1 MEYNTFDDIIKVLKS
16 DNNEQSQQ
24 AQAKPQEQ
32 SQTIVADNEQK
43 WFDNNEE
50 KSQDN
55 EQANQSGVNATN
67 SENAESTNAV
77 QPVVNDGQQD
87 LYGALNDRQSFAQYV
102 GDNAKRI
109 TMYDDAE
116 NNPYSQYTDEELE
129 KDSNMVRFLAS
140 TAQPGTPARNRVDRY
155 IEEVN
160 KRNNTKQLAPAT
172 KNEDDY
178 YLYNPSSADEE
189 ENEFLNLN
197 DEQLQKQAEETKK
210 SLDAMSADSKD
221 YADTYKRFE
230 KILYAIDMR
239 DYSNKNNEPM
249 KRYNQQVNAYNDAIA
264 NQRAKQNSE
273 ANTAAKGLQNWLNSH
288 DVSNDI
294 NAEAYASTSW
304 RNGAIDTAN
313 MSEQE
318 AIVQAWKYVN
328 GDTATADKINYVRG
342 VMSNLESRKK
352 GDKNAQTLVAKML
365 NEQQDT
371 LQEYRKIRGS
381 EKTASGKNKY
391 IDDAEKQAL
400 LTFKQNAEAEEK
412 ANEAQAQSE
421 YDASFGNVSYFDDGN
436 EFARMK
442 YASQVLTG
450 VDYAKLAVNAWE
462 SIPENKRN
470 AMILTIAEDRGDLT
484 EQGINKVADEVSS
497 KFMQDCFNA
506 IKADIPDAMVGTIQN
521 ALSNSI
527 VGTLTQGVLR
537 SMNPNAGE
545 VTYQSLIAEKQA
557 DWASKNTFGMISST
571 ALQMVLDAPVF
582 NVLGKGANIATKT
595 MAKPILNRAVAGRW
609 ILPKQFTNSIYNTF
623 SMTKSGQLALGVTQG
638 AFLGAMFSPM
648 QLATQSFATGQTFGI
663 GDYLSNSATGALH
676 FGAMGVTPFISN
688 GMSKWWGNKFSGTG
702 KVSTI
707 FNSVGQVAIHDLIS
721 PGINATLV
729 TAIENLGD
737 IYSKGISPDLISEWA
752 RTYGEF
758 LGFHIGGKVTHI
770 TRGNL
775 VKNLRAMYGHQT
787 QLSRS
792 VFTDTE
798 LKALRGSDA
807 IKEIQRI
814 IRENEQ
820 LDDATMNKIAG
831 QHKLIIEDASI
842 PEAVKMKLFAAIGN
856 SAIATPT
863 IADCRIEKDGKNS
876 IVSIYTAD
884 GKLFSQERYKS
895 EKAAQNEKKRIDGYI
910 KVNNINMLEGAYNQ
924 VWYSAINSDAIESM
938 ARETGN
944 DANTIVERLDTIT
957 RKKQNGERL
966 SEDDN
971 AFVKSFGEFFKDAQ
985 KRNENAETDRILN
998 ASDVKDAFKKLGR
1011 DVDAILSKMPW
1022 QWSEAEAEVIDRYTR
1037 RMQSDVDRFNSEI
1050 KSNNEKQEI
1059 ANELDGISEQSYN
1072 TTDSESMNA
1081 LAIELNIATA
1091 EAEKE
1096 FGGATLQEIFDN
1108 PVEAI
1113 QRINNSKDYTDGQ
1126 KAKLNELCRLQV
1138 RMNAMVRRV
1147 NDDINNELEQSR
1159 QAIEQLTNKQTDE
1172 VIEVELTPKAGVKEG
1187 TKVYVIN
1194 GQLSTYGEGVVDYDK
1209 SDKSIAIYIEGE
1221 GKKMVSQSQIVRV
1234 ISRQSVDEALN
1245 AQAQEIVSRHS
1256 AEADAK
1262 FNATIPAQVGYK
1274 FPVLLGGE
1282 ERELEIVEQRDK
1294 NGNPIQAKEGNVF
1307 VNDNGNVVEM
1317 PIDALTNMANEL
1329 KARRIA
1335 EERAKRYPAQEVK
1348 EAEKTDTAVKESEP
1362 EPKEQEPSPKE
1373 MEIEHKEN
1381 APEKK
1386 EEAPKPE
1393 PKEQESKP
1401 EPKVNEP
1408 EEKEEISS
1416 QKYERGEVV
1425 LNIDGEDKIGYING
1439 KKGELYEY
1447 YVQGEDNFRY
1457 ATEKELDSIVKEYT
1471 PDKREDV
1478 LDKDIIDSLEQLAE
1492 QKENDSIEER
1502 AETPKDESEKY
1513 QLADEQ
1519 GKDIHPMSKEQ
1530 ESDAINPDIEEKQR
1544 VQELTE
1550 EEKTS
1555 MKAIADH
1562 LGVDLIFEDNAPY
1575 NGVYRTIDEETKKP
1589 TIRISR
1595 RATNPL
1601 DAVFGHEILHRLRKV
1616 SSDAYNE
1623 MLTAVRV
1630 IMGDDA
1636 FYNEAY
1642 SLKRLYAENKENPVA
1657 ISDKAAGE
1665 EVVANFVGSLIHDKA
1680 HLSKLVYKLSHPVLS
1695 SIRDAFSEFLNY
1707 FRRGGL
1713 TYDAAMAKGALRIID
1728 RAFANKEYTDM
1739 MKAADL
1745 EAQSDSKYNNA
1756 TEADVAR
1763 IIRQDLAEKW
1773 EKYEKESKKKG
1784 KNKKNVTPH
1793 AITLEQ
1799 VDGIIEQTQQL
1810 FKAIDNSLNGEPIW
1824 KDWQGTL
1831 PTIVKDW
1838 RDGEEH
1844 QIVTWARNNVE
1855 YKYDVSA
1862 DLLCVNNEGLESFLS
1877 SPDVVRLMGV
1887 IHKSNKDGFES
1898 DDYMR
1903 AYEVMRDM
1911 GVNVPCKGCFDAAA
1925 RFKMLPSVAIKFVK
1939 LVNKEIAERN
1949 KNPEKYDEKI
1959 KQQESKGRTADGM
1972 PVTGK
1977 TKLLAIKAAVAGDK
1991 LTEPMTFQTLMSAK
2005 GQVKTLIENGG
2016 IFRAWQ
2022 KTGAGRP
2029 KDKLLPEPYTG
2040 VMTQQAL
2047 TIIAPY
2053 GEKTPAFDKEA
2064 VNTGTGLR
2072 RNSHSEFRPLL
2083 AVDEIQFMRDCFIKE
2098 LMVFKYMKELDDARL
2113 FGNLGVKM
2121 NMSFFPTWDRKAKA
2135 CGLDDNGDYL
2145 PSEESVGS
2153 REFIYYDADGKM
2165 HFDGHKGFEEAK
2177 KLVNKDVSLSSVV
2190 MSIPHL
2196 LKCLTDVPTP
2206 KYPKGVW
2213 GSLIPFH
2220 ASGATAA
2227 MLFKQGLGFAR
2238 AMKNFAEAY
2247 TDYDKGV
2254 TNFEAVQNDRF
2265 GEGWVIVEGNKKGT
2279 KVEKGHKLEFVN
2291 GTHYYHKESGLHLF
2305 SSWYCWDRELKEG
2318 DFEKLMRPNPKQK
2331 KTEEQKAREEELKKQ
2346 GIKIEAEKDYKKII
2360 REYCGHDYDVDYNN
2374 KVRELSSTSETCY
2387 VDAARYYVEELRKLH
2402 LIPRFDFDVPED
2414 IFLKM
2419 CEDAGVDPRHE
2430 KLGWKGEGN
2439 SWSPVD
2445 SDAYYSLWCDYGM
2458 TDPATGKYSPH
2469 MPVGYINEKGE
2480 REFRMP
2486 DNTVDIVSK
2495 SFNRYVA
2502 LRKKEESM
2510 HEGVLREYVARSVKA
2525 KRITQEQADEFLNTL
2540 GQEDAKYSLRIEDRK
2555 KEQFEIINES
2565 NRMRNDS
2572 RAGILNADNILSFRE
2587 AIDIA
2592 KADNNGKISSY
2603 PDVPNSVFDKAMRSG
2618 FITVYGSEPIE
2629 NGVFVTPSMIGARMD
2644 SDDGK
2649 VFSKVVSINDV
2660 AWLNSDEGQF
2670 ADIATKFATN
2680 VAKNKFP
2687 FEIEEGTK
2695 YSLIVDQ
2702 KEIDRLNKEEVEIG
2716 YQNIELKD
2724 DLSVGSPMA
2733 SRLKNKGK
2741 GKIAT
2746 GDSQFGRWGVSEE
2759 NPDLV
2764 DENGK
2769 IDLVKPDGKTVG
2781 NVDYNPYFHIR
2792 PYLFN
2797 KQFKQAWERPKLVFI
2812 ETEFPASELSSGFK
2826 ANKAKLSVG
2835 RHNWNG
2841 GDLILSRWTR
2851 PKAIVPWR
2859 DVAPHWIEEFKD
2871 SGVYFDIVPPAL
2883 LNTMRD
2889 NGVKILPPHKG
2900 MGKNCFDAYEEF
2912 KKGNYNPEFITDEQI
2927 DAFNENIRAKR
2938 AESEDDAKY
2947 QITGKSNSA
2956 DKSLIGVHNISED
2969 KLIKAI
2975 KQGGFANPSLA
2986 VIDTKNGMH
2995 SDYGKISLIPKSS
3008 LIDSK
3013 TGNNAG
3019 TFAGDA
3025 WTPTYPHVEKQM
3037 SDNGWSMF
3045 YRDIHK
3051 VSNNDSINNELSSV
3065 WRNYMDGGDPDKL
3078 SYWFLKERGIEP
3090 ENVYINSGYTEE
3102 QRNKFAKITDNGSKR
3117 FEDLSEEQRNGII
3130 SLMAEKDGVSIEEKL
3145 EKYQHVMEVNKRVLE
3160 KDKVSPIRKASLQ
3173 RQINDIEQYGVTI
3186 TDADYLMNLM
3196 KRALDTHGK
3205 LDVDNTLKSS
3215 HDKVVS
3221 EGFQEEFDKWLI
3233 EKEEKYGVKE
3243 LLFDGFDLDGNRKY
3257 IPHTLE
3263 NASKMMNRESETNS
3277 YGATGFSPTRAVLLK
3292 KMRTLEE
3299 IRKNKDKLK
3308 EVDEETKQQYDD
3320 AQSEMS
3326 SIVSALSDM
3335 QKITDN
3341 PFFNIDYANQRLQE
3355 AITKK
3360 DPIEWLN
3367 KEYGYDIDKNGDFA
3381 KGLTNLID
3389 NLENLPVKYFE
3400 TKFNRPVTLGEFAIA
3415 IVPDGTSKYV
3425 VDALKKSGIDVR
3437 MYDGT
3442 EEGRAS
3448 ETMNAILDRDDIRF
3462 QLRGTPEQ
3470 KFSDTDSQSKSR
3482 EAESMSRRMNVP
3494 VRVVDDTEYIFHDNR
3509 AEENRRKNSKG
3520 YYDSLTGE
3528 VVVVAPNNETA
3539 GDVINTVFHETVAH
3553 KGLRDIAGEDYHERF
3568 IGMAYGS
3575 MSDAMRSRI
3584 NSNAYDAIMDG
3595 KYDDWAEAKNSEV
3608 SKVLNDL
3615 SQKDFAEFTE
3625 DEIAL
3630 WKRLREHTMN
3640 VIEESSGIADIRDY
3654 ASLNDTEL
3662 RYMLWKDNN
3671 NVNSSVERDAID
3683 TAMRIEYGLDNDTRY
3698 SLNLKPTY
3706 KSNRDAV
3713 SAIRDEQLPLED
3725 RIAIVSMKLAGK
3737 QKQSKR
3743 IRNDAVKKV
3752 AESLDSINSAISAQ
3766 RLHDKL
3772 TANRIVALI
3781 KEMIAGNFL
3790 SNIGKK
3796 ELKELFGAVPAAIGE
3811 RKIESKL
3818 EPVFDVLIK
3827 NMDKDN
3833 EDLFNSLISTKA
3845 KKVDKRGVEV
3855 QGTLDA
3861 EGQQMLQALNIAK
3874 EQSQDKIEQMITEA
3888 QNYISEEENEVLK
3901 KDESNKLSGYLLALQ
3916 YAGDIAP
3923 TYAEEEDLKTQIK
3936 ILSQETGDAKK
3947 NSKAAIKAI
3956 KGAIRKL
3963 KIQRIEAY
3971 RNIIGQLSKEF
3982 GESVGRAKEFKDME
3996 KQRVQEIHHNANSD
4010 MQGRSH
4016 ASWVEQNDTAVAK
4029 VVNNSAFRILF
4040 SPLSSFDQMMR
4051 MFGRK
4056 SANGEGYLWNRYVRG
4071 WVECREKELTGF
4083 KEKMKILDEKV
4094 KELFPGRKGPN
4105 SITDM
4110 IKWSENLPKS
4120 TVEYWNGERF
4130 ETRELSQ
4137 GNLMYIYMASKMIDG
4152 KMKLAK
4158 MGITDEDVAR
4168 IKQSLDPKIIQMAD
4182 WIQEELLPK
4191 ARVEY
4196 NETHKRLFGAPM
4208 ASIENYFPLKILK
4221 TALEQK
4227 EEDLDVDNTG
4237 AIRETTNAFKRR
4249 TVNVKPLDIV
4259 GTNALNLVVSHLSE
4273 MEHINAFGEWNRDLN
4288 TLRTYN
4294 RFRNQVMNM
4303 KSVYGS
4309 GEVLWREFNK
4319 LCQIA
4324 AGTYKPQS
4332 AIGGT
4337 DSYAVN
4343 IAKGYTASR
4352 IAFRAFTA
4360 AKQLASIIAYLP
4372 DVSVSA
4378 IAKSAA
4384 KAYSSFQWSMDNLP
4398 LFKERWQTRIAG
4410 DPRLLKTEKD
4420 WSVWSSKA
4428 MELSSKYGMLPNAF
4442 VDAVTVAIGAKAIY
4456 DTRYKKYYKQYKKS
4470 GATDDD
4476 AKAMAD
4482 NKAKQDAT
4490 IMYNSTQQSNEAIFL
4505 SPIQVDRT
4513 WHSVMMSIFR
4523 NSPFSYTR
4531 QTYDAIRNLK
4541 RSIFDRGYR
4550 KESIEFMTKQLMREQ
4565 GLELSGV
4572 TEEQRNIFRDIA
4584 KKNYDSE
4591 IRRGL
4596 LRVATFGFAC
4606 SFLWELYSKLP
4617 QLTISDDDEQNKEI
4631 FRYATTKA
4639 LFSFNDGLYGGDVQ
4653 STALQAFFFGGGTDD
4668 ALSTIKNSF
4677 NKSMPFTQSITDI
4690 AKKLCGE
4697 RQAEGLS
4704 DLISLAVA
4712 TGTGVDVKT
4721 IGDMVYAVMDA
4732 CGDDIE
4738 LSKEAMIFIMRVTN
4752 TPQSQIDQVFFEEV
4766 GMTGK
4771 EASKLTPE
4779 QLAKR
4784 YAEYKVKRGTMLI
4797 PSGFVSQKLYDSRE
4811 QYAYQQIKERYSK
4824 RENPD
4829 IVEKYMELDKRIDEI
4844 GKQKT
4849 DAVNAVSEGKFE
4861 DGIEKLSEF
4870 ANSRDY
4876 QMYEEFGQFR
4886 REFNKLVNFYMKS
4899 KSPKE
4904 AEYILNAIAGI
4915 RKDIATAYNMHN
4927 QGNEE
4932 MKYNYLQDA
4941 KDKFMDF
4948 YDEYAQM
4955 RPDIVEKSERA
4966 NAARNALR

>member
-24 AQAKPQEQ
+24 AQSQEQ
-32 SQTIVADNEQK
+32 EQAQTMVAENEPK
-43 WFDNNEE
+43 WFDAEPNQ
-50 KSQDN
+50 SQDN
-55 EQANQSGVNATN
+55 AQANQIGVNATN
-67 SENAESTNAV
+67 SNNADSTNTGQQV
-77 QPVVNDGQQD
+77 VNDGRQVVNDGQQD

-116 NNPYSQYTDEELE
+116 NNPYSNYSDEELE
-129 KDSNMVRFLAS
+129 NDSKMIRFLAS

-160 KRNNTKQLAPAT
+160 KRNNTKQLAPAQ
-172 KNEDDY
+172 KNKDGY

-197 DEQLQKQAEETKK
+197 NEQLQKQAEETKK

-249 KRYNQQVNAYNDAIA
+249 KRYNQQVKAYNDAMV

-288 DVSNDI
+288 DVSKDI

-318 AIVQAWKYVN
+318 AIVQAWNYVN

-342 VMSNLESRKK
+342 VMSNLEARKK

-371 LQEYRKIRGS
+371 LQEYQKIRGS

-412 ANEAQAQSE
+412 ANEEQE
-421 YDASFGNVSYFDDGN
+421 LTDYDRATSSIFADDDDMS
-436 EFARMK
+436 FARMRL
-442 YASQVLTG
+442 APQALTG

-497 KFMQDCFNA
+497 KFMQDCFNS

-557 DWASKNTFGMISST
+557 DWASKNTFGMITST
-571 ALQMVLDAPVF
+571 ALQMVLDAPAF
-582 NVLGKGANIATKT
+582 GAIGKGANIATKT
-595 MAKPILNRAVAGRW
+595 IAKPILNRAVAGRW
-609 ILPKQFTNSIYNTF
+609 ILPKQFSNSIYNTF
-623 SMTKSGQLALGVTQG
+623 AMTKSGQFALGVTQG

-648 QLATQSFATGQTFGI
+648 QLATQSFATGQTFSV
-663 GDYLSNSATGALH
+663 GDYLSASATGALH

-707 FNSVGQVAIHDLIS
+707 FNSAGQVAIHDLIS

-729 TAIENLGD
+729 TAIENVSD
-737 IYSKGISPDLISEWA
+737 ICSKGISPDLLTEWA

-758 LGFHIGGKVTHI
+758 IGFHIGGKVAHI

-775 VKNLRAMYGHQT
+775 IKNLRSMYGHQT

-792 VFTDTE
+792 VFTNSE

-807 IKEIQRI
+807 VKEIQRI

-820 LDDATMNKIAG
+820 LDDATMNKIAK

-863 IADCRIEKDGKNS
+863 IADCRIENDGKHS
-876 IVSIYTAD
+876 TVSIYTAD

-895 EKAAQNEKKRIDGYI
+895 AKAAQNEKKRIDGYI

-924 VWYSAINSDAIESM
+924 VWYSAINSDAIDSM
-938 ARETGN
+938 SKSLGE

-971 AFVKSFGEFFKDAQ
+971 AFVKSFGEFFNDAQ

-998 ASDVKDAFKKLGR
+998 ASDVKDAFKKLGK

-1050 KSNNEKQEI
+1050 KSNNEKKEI
-1059 ANELDGISEQSYN
+1059 ANELDDISEQSYN
-1072 TTDSESMNA
+1072 TTDAESMNA

-1091 EAEKE
+1091 DAEKE

-1113 QRINNSKDYTDGQ
+1113 QRINNSKDYTYTQ
-1126 KAKLNELCRLQV
+1126 KEKLNELCRLQV

-1147 NDDINNELEQSR
+1147 NNDINSELEQSR
-1159 QAIEQLTNKQTDE
+1159 QAIEQVTNKQTDE
-1172 VIEVELTPKAGVKEG
+1172 VIEVELTPKSGVKEG

-1194 GQLSTYGEGVVDYDK
+1194 GQLNTYGEGVVDYDK
-1209 SDKSIAIYIEGE
+1209 SDKSIAIYIDGE
-1221 GKKMVSQSQIVRV
+1221 GKKMVSPSQIVRV
-1234 ISRQSVDEALN
+1234 ISRQSAEEALN
-1245 AQAQEIVSRHS
+1245 AQAQEIVSRHR
-1256 AEADAK
+1256 AEADSK

-1274 FPVLLGGE
+1274 FPVLLRGE
-1282 ERELEIVEQRDK
+1282 EKELEIVEQRDK
-1294 NGNPIQAKEGNVF
+1294 NGNPIPPKDGNVF
-1307 VNDNGNVVEM
+1307 VNDNGNVIEM
-1317 PIDALTNMANEL
+1317 PIDSLTNMANEL

-1348 EAEKTDTAVKESEP
+1348 EAEKTDTAVNEQEP
-1362 EPKEQEPSPKE
+1362 EPEQKAQEPSPKE
-1373 MEIEHKEN
+1373 MEIEPKEK

-1386 EEAPKPE
+1386 EEAPKQE

-1408 EEKEEISS
+1408 EQKDEASS
-1416 QKYERGEVV
+1416 PKYERGEAV
-1425 LNIDGEDKIGYING
+1425 LDIDGEDKIGYING

-1478 LDKDIIDSLEQLAE
+1478 LDKDIIDALEQLTE
-1492 QKENDSIEER
+1492 QKENDSIEEQSTEQKQEELNEPMPKLQNGEEDWMSVTPER
-1502 AETPKDESEKY
+1502 AHQYIFGESGLSASEGKEFISAKTQEANKALINAKSSKIPKVGTSIKKYTDALAKRNERINEAKRILEYWQKVQSIQNKIQREDNERRAKEDALLHDKAVADAQAEYEARKQAEAERKAVGNENPMPAITDKWNNATKVDGHRDEIILPDGTSLKGHYVLHESGASSPSHNPETWKKTEGFPMDANDNSVNDRDYERDHDAQEHTQRIAQQYDQRALQSVPVVSNDGVVLSGNGRTMAGELAARDNTDGAYINYLKEYAPKFGFTAEQVEAMQHPRVSFVPDEAMPYTAETFAKFNQQEMKSQNKPEQAVKLGKTVSDDIFTRIVRIINGYDTLGEFYNDAEASLGAVYDLHNAGVFPQAQLAEMVDGVRGQEKLSAVGREFLENMLIGKAFDGDPEVVRMLTAEPAMRQTVITALGEIVDNISLGGDWSLQRELAEAVNLCFDARKGGAKYGEIVSTYARQGVLFADPDKLQTVADFNNATMLMLADAMNDKRVTLLKTTLQLYNNNARESAAGQADLFAGGIKSREDILRDVITFINENYGKQKEIEAARAAAVERRKAESVQQNGDAKAGNGESEKY

-1519 GKDIHPMSKEQ
+1519 GKDIQQMSKEQ
-1530 ESDAINPDIEEKQR
+1530 EADAINPDVEEKQR

-1550 EEKTS
+1550 EEKS
-1555 MKAIADH
+1555 AMKAIASH
-1562 LGVDLIFEDNAPY
+1562 LGSELIFEDNAPY

-1630 IMGDDA
+1630 IIGDDA

-1642 SLKRLYAENKENPVA
+1642 SIKRLYAENKENPVA

-1713 TYDAAMAKGALRIID
+1713 SYDAAMAKGALRMID
-1728 RAFANKEYTDM
+1728 RAFANAANSENPNSKSPVTKFQIIGEKGAEALD
-1739 MKAADL
+1739 KAQ
-1745 EAQSDSKYNNA
+1745 EATIRMDNLS
-1756 TEADVAR
+1756 VAR
-1763 IIRQDLAEKW
+1763 EMEKAGKDAKTIRLATGW
-1773 EKYEKESKKKG
+1773 ERG
-1784 KNKKNVTPH
+1784 
-1793 AITLEQ
+1793 
-1799 VDGIIEQTQQL
+1799 
-1810 FKAIDNSLNGEPIW
+1810 
-1824 KDWQGTL
+1824 
-1831 PTIVKDW
+1831 
-1838 RDGEEH
+1838 
-1844 QIVTWARNNVE
+1844 
-1855 YKYDVSA
+1855 
-1862 DLLCVNNEGLESFLS
+1862 
-1877 SPDVVRLMGV
+1877 
-1887 IHKSNKDGFES
+1887 
-1898 DDYMR
+1898 
-1903 AYEVMRDM
+1903 
-1911 GVNVPCKGCFDAAA
+1911 
-1925 RFKMLPSVAIKFVK
+1925 
-1939 LVNKEIAERN
+1939 
-1949 KNPEKYDEKI
+1949 
-1959 KQQESKGRTADGM
+1959 
-1972 PVTGK
+1972 
-1977 TKLLAIKAAVAGDK
+1977 
-1991 LTEPMTFQTLMSAK
+1991 
-2005 GQVKTLIENGG
+2005 
-2016 IFRAWQ
+2016 
-2022 KTGAGRP
+2022 
-2029 KDKLLPEPYTG
+2029 
-2040 VMTQQAL
+2040 
-2047 TIIAPY
+2047 
-2053 GEKTPAFDKEA
+2053 
-2064 VNTGTGLR
+2064 
-2072 RNSHSEFRPLL
+2072 
-2083 AVDEIQFMRDCFIKE
+2083 
-2098 LMVFKYMKELDDARL
+2098 
-2113 FGNLGVKM
+2113 
-2121 NMSFFPTWDRKAKA
+2121 
-2135 CGLDDNGDYL
+2135 
-2145 PSEESVGS
+2145 
-2153 REFIYYDADGKM
+2153 ADGKWRYEIM
-2165 HFDGHKGFEEAK
+2165 DGKFYENWENKIKWDPDLPDIYYNYRLYQSYPEFRNISIISYDRPDGTLGYVDFSSDWHIIFLNERYGYFEDTVLHELQHIIQYKEGF
-2177 KLVNKDVSLSSVV
+2177 SMGSSVENLQKDFDNAKTEALARLW
-2190 MSIPHL
+2190 M
-2196 LKCLTDVPTP
+2196 
-2206 KYPKGVW
+2206 
-2213 GSLIPFH
+2213 H
-2220 ASGATAA
+2220 AMQEKAD
-2227 MLFKQGLGFAR
+2227 
-2238 AMKNFAEAY
+2238 E
-2247 TDYDKGV
+2247 
-2254 TNFEAVQNDRF
+2254 
-2265 GEGWVIVEGNKKGT
+2265 IGNK
-2279 KVEKGHKLEFVN
+2279 
-2291 GTHYYHKESGLHLF
+2291 
-2305 SSWYCWDRELKEG
+2305 R
-2318 DFEKLMRPNPKQK
+2318 
-2331 KTEEQKAREEELKKQ
+2331 
-2346 GIKIEAEKDYKKII
+2346 
-2360 REYCGHDYDVDYNN
+2360 
-2374 KVRELSSTSETCY
+2374 
-2387 VDAARYYVEELRKLH
+2387 
-2402 LIPRFDFDVPED
+2402 
-2414 IFLKM
+2414 
-2419 CEDAGVDPRHE
+2419 
-2430 KLGWKGEGN
+2430 
-2439 SWSPVD
+2439 
-2445 SDAYYSLWCDYGM
+2445 
-2458 TDPATGKYSPH
+2458 
-2469 MPVGYINEKGE
+2469 
-2480 REFRMP
+2480 
-2486 DNTVDIVSK
+2486 
-2495 SFNRYVA
+2495 
-2502 LRKKEESM
+2502 
-2510 HEGVLREYVARSVKA
+2510 
-2525 KRITQEQADEFLNTL
+2525 ADE
-2540 GQEDAKYSLRIEDRK
+2540 
-2555 KEQFEIINES
+2555 
-2565 NRMRNDS
+2565 
-2572 RAGILNADNILSFRE
+2572 
-2587 AIDIA
+2587 
-2592 KADNNGKISSY
+2592 
-2603 PDVPNSVFDKAMRSG
+2603 V
-2618 FITVYGSEPIE
+2618 
-2629 NGVFVTPSMIGARMD
+2629 
-2644 SDDGK
+2644 
-2649 VFSKVVSINDV
+2649 
-2660 AWLNSDEGQF
+2660 
-2670 ADIATKFATN
+2670 
-2680 VAKNKFP
+2680 
-2687 FEIEEGTK
+2687 
-2695 YSLIVDQ
+2695 Q
-2702 KEIDRLNKEEVEIG
+2702 KELIKEFD
-2716 YQNIELKD
+2716 KD
-2724 DLSVGSPMA
+2724 DLSDKFPDWLRDIGVKYFERGYADKSKDDIIKRYGFDVSLDQNFDA
-2733 SRLKNKGK
+2733 VEEYY
-2741 GKIAT
+2741 KIAGEVESRNVEARMNMSEQERRET
-2746 GDSQFGRWGVSEE
+2746 LLADTEDVSRKDQIFLFNNLGESQMG
-2759 NPDLV
+2759 
-2764 DENGK
+2764 
-2769 IDLVKPDGKTVG
+2769 T
-2781 NVDYNPYFHIR
+2781 DYN
-2792 PYLFN
+2792 
-2797 KQFKQAWERPKLVFI
+2797 
-2812 ETEFPASELSSGFK
+2812 
-2826 ANKAKLSVG
+2826 
-2835 RHNWNG
+2835 
-2841 GDLILSRWTR
+2841 
-2851 PKAIVPWR
+2851 
-2859 DVAPHWIEEFKD
+2859 APR
-2871 SGVYFDIVPPAL
+2871 V
-2883 LNTMRD
+2883 
-2889 NGVKILPPHKG
+2889 
-2900 MGKNCFDAYEEF
+2900 
-2912 KKGNYNPEFITDEQI
+2912 
-2927 DAFNENIRAKR
+2927 
-2938 AESEDDAKY
+2938 EDDAKY
-2947 QITGKSNSA
+2947 QITGESNSA
-2956 DKSLIGVHNISED
+2956 DKSLIGVHNITED

-3013 TGNNAG
+3013 TGKNAG

-3037 SDNGWSMF
+3037 SENGVSMF
-3045 YRDIHK
+3045 YKDIHK

-3065 WRNYMDGGDPDKL
+3065 WRNYMDGSDPDKL

-3102 QRNKFAKITDNGSKR
+3102 QRNKFAKLTDNGSKR
-3117 FEDLSEEQRNGII
+3117 FEDMTEEQRNGII
-3130 SLMAEKDGVSIEEKL
+3130 SLMAEKDGVSIGEKL
-3145 EKYQHVMEVNKRVLE
+3145 EKYQHVMEVNKRVLNGG
-3160 KDKVSPIRKASLQ
+3160 KVSPIRKASLQ
-3173 RQINDIEQYGVTI
+3173 RQINEIEQYGVTLSAVS
-3186 TDADYLMNLM
+3186 DFMYGM
-3196 KRALDTHGK
+3196 KRALKTDGK
-3205 LDVDNTLKSS
+3205 LDVNNTLKSS

-3221 EGFQEEFDKWLI
+3221 SGLQEEFDKWLI
-3233 EKEEKYGVKE
+3233 EKEEKYGVQE
-3243 LLFDGFDLDGNRKY
+3243 MLFDGFTREGNRKY
-3257 IPHTLE
+3257 IPNTLE
-3263 NASKMMNRESETNS
+3263 NASKMMNREEEKNS
-3277 YGATGFSPTRAVLLK
+3277 GGQSGFGPTRAILLE
-3292 KMRTLEE
+3292 KMKSLDD
-3299 IRKNKDKLK
+3299 IRKNKGKLK
-3308 EVDEETKQQYDD
+3308 GVDEYTDQRYQEASD
-3320 AQSEMS
+3320 EMLQ
-3326 SIVSALSDM
+3326 VLKVLSDM
-3335 QKITDN
+3335 QKISDN
-3341 PFFNIDYANQRLQE
+3341 PFSNIDYANLRLQD
-3355 AITKK
+3355 ALTHK

-3367 KEYGYDIDKNGDFA
+3367 KEYGYEIDKNGDFA
-3381 KGLTNLID
+3381 KGLTDLIENLK
-3389 NLENLPVKYFE
+3389 NLPVKYFE
-3400 TKFNRPVTLGEFAIA
+3400 TKFNRPVSLGEFAIA
-3415 IVPDGTSKYV
+3415 IVPDGTSKYI

-3442 EEGRAS
+3442 EEGRTSA
-3448 ETMNAILDRDDIRF
+3448 TMDAILDRDDIRF

-3482 EAESMSRRMNVP
+3482 EAQSMSRRMNVP
-3494 VRVVDDTEYIFHDNR
+3494 IRVVDDSEYIFHDNI

-3520 YYDSLTGE
+3520 YYDSTTGE
-3528 VVVVAPNNETA
+3528 VVVVAPNNKTA
-3539 GDVINTVFHETVAH
+3539 GDVVNTVFHETVAH

-3568 IGMAYGS
+3568 VNMAYGS

-3595 KYDDWAEAKNSEV
+3595 KYDDWTEAKNSEI
-3608 SKVLNDL
+3608 SKVLNNL
-3615 SQKDFAEFTE
+3615 SQKDFDEFTE

-3640 VIEESSGIADIRDY
+3640 VIEESSGIADIRGY

-3671 NVNSSVERDAID
+3671 NFNSSVERDAID
-3683 TAMRIEYGLDNDTRY
+3683 TAMSIEYGLDNDTRY

-3713 SAIRDEQLPLED
+3713 SSIRDEQLPIED
-3725 RIAIVSMKLAGK
+3725 RIAIVKMKLADK
-3737 QKQSKR
+3737 QKQSMA

-3752 AESLDSINSAISAQ
+3752 TESLDSINRAISAQ

-3772 TANRIVALI
+3772 TASRIVALAS
-3781 KEMIAGNFL
+3781 EMISGNFL
-3790 SNIGKK
+3790 NNMGKNDIK
-3796 ELKELFGAVPAAIGE
+3796 TLLRTTRDAVDTNDF
-3811 RKIESKL
+3811 ESQL
-3818 EPVFDVLIK
+3818 NRLFDVLIN

-3833 EDLFNSLISTKA
+3833 ESLFDSLISTKA

-3861 EGQQMLQALNIAK
+3861 EGQQMLQALNIAYK
-3874 EQSQDKIEQMITEA
+3874 QSKDKIEQMITEA

-3901 KDESNKLSGYLLALQ
+3901 KDASNKLSGYILALQ
-3916 YAGDIAP
+3916 YARDIAP

-3947 NSKAAIKAI
+3947 NAKAAIKAI

-3971 RNIIGQLSKEF
+3971 RNLIGQLSKEF
-3982 GESVGRAKEFKDME
+3982 GESVGKAKEFKEME

-4016 ASWVEQNDTAVAK
+4016 ASWVEQNETAVAK

-4040 SPLSSFDQMMR
+4040 SPLATFDQMMR

-4071 WVECREKELTGF
+4071 WVECREKELSGF

-4130 ETRELSQ
+4130 ETRKLSQ

-4237 AIRETTNAFKRR
+4237 AISETTNAFKRR

-4384 KAYSSFQWSMDNLP
+4384 TAYSSFQWSMDNLP
-4398 LFKERWQTRIAG
+4398 LFKERWKTRIAG

-4420 WSVWSSKA
+4420 WSLWSSKA

-4456 DTRYKKYYKQYKKS
+4456 DTRYKKYFKQYKKS

-4482 NKAKQDAT
+4482 KKAKQDAT

-4531 QTYDAIRNLK
+4531 QTYDAMRNLK

-4565 GLELSGV
+4565 GLELAGV
-4572 TEEQRNIFRDIA
+4572 TEEQYNIFRDIA
-4584 KKNYDSE
+4584 KKNYNSE

-4596 LRVATFGFAC
+4596 LRLATFGFAC

-4639 LFSFNDGLYGGDVQ
+4639 LFGFNDGLYGGDVQ

-4752 TPQSQIDQVFFEEV
+4752 TPQSQIDQIYFEEV

-4849 DAVNAVSEGKFE
+4849 DALNEVSEGKFD
-4861 DGIEKLSEF
+4861 DGIEKLSKF
-4870 ANSRDY
+4870 AQSRDY
-4876 QMYEEFGQFR
+4876 QMYKEFGQFR

>member
-24 AQAKPQEQ
+24 AQAQPQSQEQ
-32 SQTIVADNEQK
+32 TMVADNEPK
-43 WFDNNEE
+43 WFYAEHNQ
-50 KSQDN
+50 SQDN
-55 EQANQSGVNATN
+55 AQANQGGVSTTN
-67 SENAESTNAV
+67 SNNADSTDAGR
-77 QPVVNDGQQD
+77 QVVNDGRQD

-109 TMYDDAE
+109 TMYDDAN
-116 NNPYSQYTDEELE
+116 NNPYSNYSDEELE
-129 KDSNMVRFLAS
+129 KDSKMIKFIAS
-140 TAQPGTPARNRVDRY
+140 TAQPGSPARNRVDRY

-172 KNEDDY
+172 KNDDGY

-197 DEQLQKQAEETKK
+197 NEQLQKQAEETKK

-239 DYSNKNNEPM
+239 DYSNKNNEHM
-249 KRYNQQVNAYNDAIA
+249 KRYNQQVKAYNDAMV

-318 AIVQAWKYVN
+318 AIVQAWNYVN

-342 VMSNLESRKK
+342 VMSNLEARKK

-371 LQEYRKIRGS
+371 LQEYRNIRGS
-381 EKTASGKNKY
+381 DKTESGKNKY

-412 ANEAQAQSE
+412 ANEAQAKSE
-421 YDASFGNVSYFDDGN
+421 YDASLGNVSYFDDGN

-470 AMILTIAEDRGDLT
+470 AMILTIAEDRGELT

-557 DWASKNTFGMISST
+557 DWASKNTAGMIGST
-571 ALQMVLDAPVF
+571 VFQMVFDSPLF

-595 MAKPILNRAVAGRW
+595 IAKPILNRAVAGRW
-609 ILPKQFTNSIYNTF
+609 ILPKQFSNSIYNTF
-623 SMTKSGQLALGVTQG
+623 AMTKSGQFALGVTQG

-648 QLATQSFATGQTFGI
+648 QLATQSFATGQTFSI
-663 GDYLSNSATGALH
+663 GDYLSTAATGALH

-688 GMSKWWGNKFSGTG
+688 GMSKWWGNKFSGAG

-707 FNSVGQVAIHDLIS
+707 FNSAGQVAIHDLIS

-737 IYSKGISPDLISEWA
+737 IYSKGISPDLLTEWA

-775 VKNLRAMYGHQT
+775 IKNLRSMYGHQT

-792 VFTDTE
+792 VFTDSE

-807 IKEIQRI
+807 VKEIQRI

-820 LDDATMNKIAG
+820 LDDATMNKIAQ

-863 IADCRIEKDGKNS
+863 IADCRIEKDGKHS
-876 IVSIYTAD
+876 TVSIYTAD
-884 GKLFSQERYKS
+884 GKLFSQERYTS
-895 EKAAQNEKKRIDGYI
+895 AKAAQNEKKRIDGYI

-938 ARETGN
+938 SKSLGE

-971 AFVKSFGEFFKDAQ
+971 AFVKSFGDFFKDAQ

-998 ASDVKDAFKKLGR
+998 ASDVKEAFKKLGK
-1011 DVDAILSKMPW
+1011 DVDAILSKMPFE
-1022 QWSEAEAEVIDRYTR
+1022 WSEAEAEVIDRYTR

-1050 KSNNEKQEI
+1050 KVNNEKREI
-1059 ANELDGISEQSYN
+1059 VNELDGISEQSYN
-1072 TTDSESMNA
+1072 TTDAESMNA

-1113 QRINNSKDYTDGQ
+1113 QRINTSIDYTDAQ
-1126 KAKLNELCRLQV
+1126 KEKLNELCRLKV

-1159 QAIEQLTNKQTDE
+1159 QAIEQVTNKQTDE

-1194 GQLSTYGEGVVDYDK
+1194 GQLNTYGEGVVDYDK

-1221 GKKMVSQSQIVRV
+1221 GKKMVSPSQIVRV
-1234 ISRQSVDEALN
+1234 VSRQSAEEALN

-1274 FPVLLGGE
+1274 FHVILNGE

-1294 NGNPIQAKEGNVF
+1294 DGNPIPPKEGNVF
-1307 VNDNGNVVEM
+1307 VNDNGNVIEM
-1317 PIDALTNMANEL
+1317 HIDALTNMANEL

-1348 EAEKTDTAVKESEP
+1348 EAEKTDTAVKEQEPEP
-1362 EPKEQEPSPKE
+1362 EPKQQESSPKE

-1381 APEKK
+1381 AKEHK
-1386 EEAPKPE
+1386 EEAP
-1393 PKEQESKP
+1393 KP

-1416 QKYERGEVV
+1416 PKYERGEVV
-1425 LNIDGEDKIGYING
+1425 LDIDGEDKIGYING

-1471 PDKREDV
+1471 ADKREVV
-1478 LDKDIIDSLEQLAE
+1478 LDKDIIDALEQLTE
-1492 QKENDSIEER
+1492 QKETDSIEEQSTEQKQEELNEPMPKLQNGEEDWMSVTPER
-1502 AETPKDESEKY
+1502 AHSYIFGESGLSESEGKEFISAKTQEANKALINAKSSKMPKVGTSIKRYNDALAKRNERINEAKRILEYWQQVQSIQNKIQREDNERRAKEDALLHDKAVADAQAEYDARKKAEAERKEVGNENPMPAITDKWNNAKKFDGHRDEIILPDGTSLKGHYVLHESGASSPSHNPETWQKTDGFPMDANDNSVNDRDYERDHDAQEHTQRIAQQYDQRALQSVPVVSNDGVVLSGNGRTMAGELAARDNTDGAYINYLKEYAPKFGFSAEQVGAMQHPRVSFVPDEAMPYTAETFAKFNQQEMKSQNKTEQAVKLGKTVSDDIFRRIVRTINGYDTLGDFYNDAEASLGAVYDLHNAGVIPQAQLAEMIDGVRGQEKLSAVGREFLENMLIGKAFDGEPEVLRMLTAEPAMRQTVITALGEIVDNIALGGDWSLQRELADAVNLCFDARKGGAKYGEIVSTYARQGVLFADPDELQTVADFNNATMLMLADAMNDKRVTLLKTTLQLYNNNARESAAGQADLFAGGIKSREDILRDVITFINENYGKQKEIEAARAAAVERRKAESVQQNGDAKAGNGESEKY

-1519 GKDIHPMSKEQ
+1519 GKDIQPISNEQ
-1530 ESDAINPDIEEKQR
+1530 EADAINPDIEEKQR
-1544 VQELTE
+1544 MQELTE
-1550 EEKTS
+1550 EEKSS
-1555 MKAIADH
+1555 MKAIASH

-1575 NGVYRTIDEETKKP
+1575 NGVYRSIDDETKKP

-1636 FYNEAY
+1636 FYNESY
-1642 SLKRLYAENKENPVA
+1642 SIKRLYAENKENPVA

-1713 TYDAAMAKGALRIID
+1713 SYDAAIAKGALRMID
-1728 RAFANKEYTDM
+1728 RAFA
-1739 MKAADL
+1739 
-1745 EAQSDSKYNNA
+1745 
-1756 TEADVAR
+1756 
-1763 IIRQDLAEKW
+1763 
-1773 EKYEKESKKKG
+1773 
-1784 KNKKNVTPH
+1784 
-1793 AITLEQ
+1793 
-1799 VDGIIEQTQQL
+1799 
-1810 FKAIDNSLNGEPIW
+1810 
-1824 KDWQGTL
+1824 
-1831 PTIVKDW
+1831 
-1838 RDGEEH
+1838 
-1844 QIVTWARNNVE
+1844 
-1855 YKYDVSA
+1855 DVS
-1862 DLLCVNNEGLESFLS
+1862 
-1877 SPDVVRLMGV
+1877 
-1887 IHKSNKDGFES
+1887 
-1898 DDYMR
+1898 
-1903 AYEVMRDM
+1903 
-1911 GVNVPCKGCFDAAA
+1911 
-1925 RFKMLPSVAIKFVK
+1925 
-1939 LVNKEIAERN
+1939 
-1949 KNPEKYDEKI
+1949 
-1959 KQQESKGRTADGM
+1959 T
-1972 PVTGK
+1972 
-1977 TKLLAIKAAVAGDK
+1977 
-1991 LTEPMTFQTLMSAK
+1991 
-2005 GQVKTLIENGG
+2005 
-2016 IFRAWQ
+2016 
-2022 KTGAGRP
+2022 
-2029 KDKLLPEPYTG
+2029 
-2040 VMTQQAL
+2040 
-2047 TIIAPY
+2047 
-2053 GEKTPAFDKEA
+2053 
-2064 VNTGTGLR
+2064 
-2072 RNSHSEFRPLL
+2072 
-2083 AVDEIQFMRDCFIKE
+2083 
-2098 LMVFKYMKELDDARL
+2098 
-2113 FGNLGVKM
+2113 
-2121 NMSFFPTWDRKAKA
+2121 
-2135 CGLDDNGDYL
+2135 
-2145 PSEESVGS
+2145 
-2153 REFIYYDADGKM
+2153 
-2165 HFDGHKGFEEAK
+2165 
-2177 KLVNKDVSLSSVV
+2177 
-2190 MSIPHL
+2190 
-2196 LKCLTDVPTP
+2196 
-2206 KYPKGVW
+2206 
-2213 GSLIPFH
+2213 
-2220 ASGATAA
+2220 
-2227 MLFKQGLGFAR
+2227 
-2238 AMKNFAEAY
+2238 
-2247 TDYDKGV
+2247 
-2254 TNFEAVQNDRF
+2254 
-2265 GEGWVIVEGNKKGT
+2265 
-2279 KVEKGHKLEFVN
+2279 
-2291 GTHYYHKESGLHLF
+2291 
-2305 SSWYCWDRELKEG
+2305 
-2318 DFEKLMRPNPKQK
+2318 
-2331 KTEEQKAREEELKKQ
+2331 
-2346 GIKIEAEKDYKKII
+2346 
-2360 REYCGHDYDVDYNN
+2360 
-2374 KVRELSSTSETCY
+2374 
-2387 VDAARYYVEELRKLH
+2387 
-2402 LIPRFDFDVPED
+2402 
-2414 IFLKM
+2414 
-2419 CEDAGVDPRHE
+2419 
-2430 KLGWKGEGN
+2430 
-2439 SWSPVD
+2439 
-2445 SDAYYSLWCDYGM
+2445 
-2458 TDPATGKYSPH
+2458 
-2469 MPVGYINEKGE
+2469 
-2480 REFRMP
+2480 
-2486 DNTVDIVSK
+2486 
-2495 SFNRYVA
+2495 
-2502 LRKKEESM
+2502 
-2510 HEGVLREYVARSVKA
+2510 
-2525 KRITQEQADEFLNTL
+2525 
-2540 GQEDAKYSLRIEDRK
+2540 
-2555 KEQFEIINES
+2555 
-2565 NRMRNDS
+2565 
-2572 RAGILNADNILSFRE
+2572 
-2587 AIDIA
+2587 
-2592 KADNNGKISSY
+2592 
-2603 PDVPNSVFDKAMRSG
+2603 
-2618 FITVYGSEPIE
+2618 
-2629 NGVFVTPSMIGARMD
+2629 
-2644 SDDGK
+2644 
-2649 VFSKVVSINDV
+2649 
-2660 AWLNSDEGQF
+2660 
-2670 ADIATKFATN
+2670 
-2680 VAKNKFP
+2680 NKFP
-2687 FEIEEGTK
+2687 FEIEEGTR

-2702 KEIDRLNKEEVEIG
+2702 NEIDRLNKEKVETG

-2733 SRLKNKGK
+2733 SKLKNTGK

-2769 IDLVKPDGKTVG
+2769 ITLVKPDGKTVDK
-2781 NVDYNPYFHIR
+2781 VDYNPYFHIR

-2812 ETEFPASELSSGFK
+2812 ETEFPASELTSGFK
-2826 ANKAKLSVG
+2826 ADKAKLTVG

-2859 DVAPHWIEEFKD
+2859 EVAPHWIEEFKD
-2871 SGVYFDIVPPAL
+2871 SGVHFDNVPPAL
-2883 LNTMRD
+2883 LNVLRD

-2900 MGKNCFDAYEEF
+2900 MGANCFEAYESF

-2938 AESEDDAKY
+2938 EESEDDVKYSLIRNGKEYRNNGYTQREDGTNISVRANEAEEEGSFSKANFVKRYGIAKKDFDTLGSIGIIEQNEWHHTGAKFSKTDFYSWGDSYRASGDKEYAYNSIPENSFAEIYKSNKEEIGKLVDEYNNNEWGISPESLEGESLFEAYSNDAKGKPLMQLLNLFGYEPSNAAQRANIVHINHLKKTRMERAKKAQSNVEERYTSMIDAEKKALDKWLKKAVNDGKATYITRTTKSIDNFAITKEEVHGRYGWYEPKSYSKGTRHHSGYKFSTKRMFDSYKKRADSIQKLESDRFLESNKALSKVMNEQYGTDYNAPRVEDDAKY

-2956 DKSLIGVHNISED
+2956 EKSLIGVHNISED

-3037 SDNGWSMF
+3037 SENGVSMF
-3045 YRDIHK
+3045 YKDIQK

-3078 SYWFLKERGIEP
+3078 SYWFLQERGIEP

-3102 QRNKFAKITDNGSKR
+3102 QRNKFAKLTDNGSKR

-3145 EKYQHVMEVNKRVLE
+3145 EKYKSFMQRKKEILKRGDA
-3160 KDKVSPIRKASLQ
+3160 KPFMNAALQ
-3173 RQINDIEQYGVTI
+3173 KSINEIEQYGVTLSAVI
-3186 TDADYLMNLM
+3186 DFMYGM
-3196 KRALDTHGK
+3196 KRALKTDGK
-3205 LDVDNTLKSS
+3205 LDVNNTLKSS

-3221 EGFQEEFDKWLI
+3221 SGLQEEFDKWLI

-3243 LLFDGFDLDGNRKY
+3243 MLFDGFDWDGNRKY
-3257 IPHTLE
+3257 VPNTLE
-3263 NASKMMNRESETNS
+3263 NASKMMNREEEKNAGGQS
-3277 YGATGFSPTRAVLLK
+3277 GFGQTRAILLE
-3292 KMRTLEE
+3292 KMKSLDD
-3299 IRKNKDKLK
+3299 IRKNKGKLK
-3308 EVDEETKQQYDD
+3308 GVDEYTDQQYQD
-3320 AQSEMS
+3320 ASDEMFQ
-3326 SIVSALSDM
+3326 VLKVLSDM
-3335 QKITDN
+3335 QKISDN
-3341 PFFNIDYANQRLQE
+3341 PFSNIDYANLRLQD
-3355 AITKK
+3355 ALTHK

-3367 KEYGYDIDKNGDFA
+3367 KEYGYEIDKNGDFA
-3381 KGLTNLID
+3381 KGLTDLIE

-3400 TKFNRPVTLGEFAIA
+3400 TKFKRPVSLGEFAIA

-3425 VDALKKSGIDVR
+3425 VDALKKSGIEVR

-3448 ETMNAILDRDDIRF
+3448 ETMDAILDRDDIRF

-3494 VRVVDDTEYIFHDNR
+3494 IRVVDDTEYIFHDNR

-3520 YYDSLTGE
+3520 YYDALTGE

-3539 GDVINTVFHETVAH
+3539 GDAINTMFHETVAH

-3575 MSDAMRSRI
+3575 MSERMRSRI

-3595 KYDDWAEAKNSEV
+3595 KYDDWTEAKNSEI

-3640 VIEESSGIADIRDY
+3640 VIEESSGIADIRSY

-3671 NVNSSVERDAID
+3671 NVDSSVERDAID
-3683 TAMRIEYGLDNDTRY
+3683 TAMRIEYGLDDDTRY
-3698 SLNLKPTY
+3698 SLNLNPTY

-3713 SAIRDEQLPLED
+3713 SAIRDEQLPIED
-3725 RIAIVSMKLAGK
+3725 RIAIVKMKLADK
-3737 QKQSKR
+3737 QKQSMA

-3752 AESLDSINSAISAQ
+3752 AESLDSINRAISAQ

-3772 TANRIVALI
+3772 TASRIVALAS
-3781 KEMIAGNFL
+3781 EMISGNFL
-3790 SNIGKK
+3790 NNMGKNDIK
-3796 ELKELFGAVPAAIGE
+3796 TLLRTTRDAVGTNDF
-3811 RKIESKL
+3811 ESQL
-3818 EPVFDVLIK
+3818 NRLFDVLIN

-3833 EDLFNSLISTKA
+3833 ESLFNSLISTKA

-3874 EQSQDKIEQMITEA
+3874 EQSKDEIEQMITEA

-3901 KDESNKLSGYLLALQ
+3901 KDASNKLSGYLLALQ
-3916 YAGDIAP
+3916 YRRDIAP
-3923 TYAEEEDLKTQIK
+3923 IKAEIEDLETQIK
-3936 ILSQETGDAKK
+3936 ILSQETEKK
-3947 NSKAAIKAI
+3947 KKKAAKAAIKAI

-3971 RNIIGQLSKEF
+3971 RNLIGQLSKEF
-3982 GESVGRAKEFKDME
+3982 GESVGKAKAFKEME

-4016 ASWVEQNDTAVAK
+4016 ASWVEQNDTLVSK

-4071 WVECREKELTGF
+4071 WVECREKELSGF

-4130 ETRELSQ
+4130 ETRKLSQ
-4137 GNLMYIYMASKMIDG
+4137 GNLMYIYMANKMIDA

-4227 EEDLDVDNTG
+4227 GEDLDVDNTG
-4237 AIRETTNAFKRR
+4237 AISETTNAFKRR

-4384 KAYSSFQWSMDNLP
+4384 TAYSSFQWSMDNLP

-4482 NKAKQDAT
+4482 KKAKQDAT

-4565 GLELSGV
+4565 GLELAGV
-4572 TEEQRNIFRDIA
+4572 TEEQYNIFRDIA

-4639 LFSFNDGLYGGDVQ
+4639 LFGFNDGLYGGDVQ

-4752 TPQSQIDQVFFEEV
+4752 TPQSQIDQIYFEEV

-4829 IVEKYMELDKRIDEI
+4829 IVEKYMELDKRIEEI

-4849 DAVNAVSEGKFE
+4849 DAVNAVSEGKFD

-4870 ANSRDY
+4870 AQSRDY
-4876 QMYEEFGQFR
+4876 QMYKEFGQFR

-4941 KDKFMDF
+4941 EDKFMDF

>member
-24 AQAKPQEQ
+24 AQAQPQEQ

-43 WFDNNEE
+43 WFDNNED

-55 EQANQSGVNATN
+55 AQANPIVVTATN
-67 SENAESTNAV
+67 TENADSTNAGQQV
-77 QPVVNDGQQD
+77 ANDGQQD
-87 LYGALNDRQSFAQYV
+87 LYDALNDRQSFAQYV

-109 TMYDDAE
+109 TMYDDAD
-116 NNPYSQYTDEELE
+116 NNPYSNYSDEELE
-129 KDSNMVRFLAS
+129 NDSKMIQFLAS
-140 TAQPGTPARNRVDRY
+140 TAQQGTPARNRVDRY

-160 KRNNTKQLAPAT
+160 KRNNTKQLAPAE

-239 DYSNKNNEPM
+239 DYSNKHNEPM
-249 KRYNQQVNAYNDAIA
+249 KRYNQQVKAYNDAIA
-264 NQRAKQNSE
+264 NQRVKQNRE

-288 DVSNDI
+288 DVSKDI

-318 AIVQAWKYVN
+318 AIVQAWNYVN

-342 VMSNLESRKK
+342 VMSNLEARKK
-352 GDKNAQTLVAKML
+352 GDKNAQTLVAQML
-365 NEQQDT
+365 GGQQGT

-381 EKTASGKNKY
+381 EKTTSGKNKY

-400 LTFKQNAEAEEK
+400 LSFKQNAEKAEK
-412 ANEAQAQSE
+412 ANEAQALTD
-421 YDASFGNVSYFDDGN
+421 YDRATSSIFADEDDMS
-436 EFARMK
+436 FARMRL
-442 YASQVLTG
+442 ASQALTG

-484 EQGINKVADEVSS
+484 EQGINKVADEVAG
-497 KFMQDCFNA
+497 KFMQDCFNS

-557 DWASKNTFGMISST
+557 DWAKKNTAGMIGST
-571 ALQMVLDAPVF
+571 VFQMVFDSPLF

-595 MAKPILNRAVAGRW
+595 IAKPILNRAVAGRW
-609 ILPKQFTNSIYNTF
+609 ILPKQFSNSIYNTF

-638 AFLGAMFSPM
+638 AFLGAMFSPT
-648 QLATQSFATGQTFGI
+648 QLATQSFATGQTFSI
-663 GDYLSNSATGALH
+663 GDYLSASATGALH

-707 FNSVGQVAIHDLIS
+707 FNSAGQVAIHDLIS

-729 TAIENLGD
+729 TAIENVGD
-737 IYSKGISPDLISEWA
+737 IYSKGISPDLLSEWA

-758 LGFHIGGKVTHI
+758 IGFHIGGKVTHI

-775 VKNLRAMYGHQT
+775 IKNLRSMYGHQT

-792 VFTDTE
+792 VFTDSE

-807 IKEIQRI
+807 VKEIQRI

-820 LDDATMNKIAG
+820 LDDATMNKIAQ

-863 IADCRIEKDGKNS
+863 IADCKIEKDGKHS
-876 IVSIYTAD
+876 TVSIYTAD
-884 GKLFSQERYKS
+884 GKLFSQERYTS
-895 EKAAQNEKKRIDGYI
+895 AKAAQNEKKRIDGYI

-966 SEDDN
+966 SEDDK
-971 AFVKSFGEFFKDAQ
+971 AFVKDFGEFFKEAQ
-985 KRNENAETDRILN
+985 NRNENAETDRILN
-998 ASDVKDAFKKLGR
+998 ASDVKEAFKKLGR
-1011 DVDAILSKMPW
+1011 DVDAILSKMPFE
-1022 QWSEAEAEVIDRYTR
+1022 WSEAEAEVIDRYTR

-1050 KSNNEKQEI
+1050 KVNNEKKEI
-1059 ANELDGISEQSYN
+1059 ANELDDISEQSYN

-1081 LAIELNIATA
+1081 LAIELNISTA

-1096 FGGATLQEIFDN
+1096 FGGATLQDIFDN

-1113 QRINNSKDYTDGQ
+1113 QRINNSKDYTDAQ

-1147 NDDINNELEQSR
+1147 NDDINSELEQSR

-1172 VIEVELTPKAGVKEG
+1172 VIEVELTPKAGVKED

-1194 GQLSTYGEGVVDYDK
+1194 GQLNTYGEGVVDYDK

-1221 GKKMVSQSQIVRV
+1221 GKKMVSPSQIVRV
-1234 ISRQSVDEALN
+1234 ISRQSAEEAIN
-1245 AQAQEIVSRHS
+1245 AQAQEIISRHH

-1294 NGNPIQAKEGNVF
+1294 DGNPIQPKDGNVF
-1307 VNDNGNVVEM
+1307 VNNNGNVVEM
-1317 PIDALTNMANEL
+1317 PLDALTNMANEL

-1348 EAEKTDTAVKESEP
+1348 EAEKTDTAVKEQEP
-1362 EPKEQEPSPKE
+1362 EPQEQEPSPKE
-1373 MEIEHKEN
+1373 IEIEQKENAQEPKEN
-1381 APEKK
+1381 APEEK

-1393 PKEQESKP
+1393 PKEE
-1401 EPKVNEP
+1401 V
-1408 EEKEEISS
+1408 SS
-1416 QKYERGEVV
+1416 TKYERGEVV

-1471 PDKREDV
+1471 ADKREDV
-1478 LDKDIIDSLEQLAE
+1478 LNKDIIDALERLTE
-1492 QKENDSIEER
+1492 QKETDSIDER
-1502 AETPKDESEKY
+1502 AEAPKEDSEKY

-1519 GKDIHPMSKEQ
+1519 GKDIQQMSKEQ
-1530 ESDAINPDIEEKQR
+1530 EADAINPDIEEKQR

-1601 DAVFGHEILHRLRKV
+1601 DSVFGHEILHRLRKV

-1630 IMGDDA
+1630 IIGDDA

-1713 TYDAAMAKGALRIID
+1713 SYDAAMAKGALRIID
-1728 RAFANKEYTDM
+1728 RAFA
-1739 MKAADL
+1739 
-1745 EAQSDSKYNNA
+1745 
-1756 TEADVAR
+1756 
-1763 IIRQDLAEKW
+1763 
-1773 EKYEKESKKKG
+1773 
-1784 KNKKNVTPH
+1784 
-1793 AITLEQ
+1793 
-1799 VDGIIEQTQQL
+1799 
-1810 FKAIDNSLNGEPIW
+1810 
-1824 KDWQGTL
+1824 
-1831 PTIVKDW
+1831 
-1838 RDGEEH
+1838 
-1844 QIVTWARNNVE
+1844 
-1855 YKYDVSA
+1855 DVS
-1862 DLLCVNNEGLESFLS
+1862 
-1877 SPDVVRLMGV
+1877 
-1887 IHKSNKDGFES
+1887 
-1898 DDYMR
+1898 
-1903 AYEVMRDM
+1903 
-1911 GVNVPCKGCFDAAA
+1911 
-1925 RFKMLPSVAIKFVK
+1925 
-1939 LVNKEIAERN
+1939 
-1949 KNPEKYDEKI
+1949 
-1959 KQQESKGRTADGM
+1959 T
-1972 PVTGK
+1972 
-1977 TKLLAIKAAVAGDK
+1977 
-1991 LTEPMTFQTLMSAK
+1991 
-2005 GQVKTLIENGG
+2005 
-2016 IFRAWQ
+2016 
-2022 KTGAGRP
+2022 
-2029 KDKLLPEPYTG
+2029 
-2040 VMTQQAL
+2040 
-2047 TIIAPY
+2047 
-2053 GEKTPAFDKEA
+2053 
-2064 VNTGTGLR
+2064 
-2072 RNSHSEFRPLL
+2072 
-2083 AVDEIQFMRDCFIKE
+2083 
-2098 LMVFKYMKELDDARL
+2098 
-2113 FGNLGVKM
+2113 
-2121 NMSFFPTWDRKAKA
+2121 
-2135 CGLDDNGDYL
+2135 
-2145 PSEESVGS
+2145 
-2153 REFIYYDADGKM
+2153 
-2165 HFDGHKGFEEAK
+2165 
-2177 KLVNKDVSLSSVV
+2177 
-2190 MSIPHL
+2190 
-2196 LKCLTDVPTP
+2196 
-2206 KYPKGVW
+2206 
-2213 GSLIPFH
+2213 
-2220 ASGATAA
+2220 
-2227 MLFKQGLGFAR
+2227 
-2238 AMKNFAEAY
+2238 
-2247 TDYDKGV
+2247 
-2254 TNFEAVQNDRF
+2254 
-2265 GEGWVIVEGNKKGT
+2265 
-2279 KVEKGHKLEFVN
+2279 
-2291 GTHYYHKESGLHLF
+2291 
-2305 SSWYCWDRELKEG
+2305 
-2318 DFEKLMRPNPKQK
+2318 
-2331 KTEEQKAREEELKKQ
+2331 
-2346 GIKIEAEKDYKKII
+2346 
-2360 REYCGHDYDVDYNN
+2360 
-2374 KVRELSSTSETCY
+2374 
-2387 VDAARYYVEELRKLH
+2387 
-2402 LIPRFDFDVPED
+2402 
-2414 IFLKM
+2414 
-2419 CEDAGVDPRHE
+2419 
-2430 KLGWKGEGN
+2430 
-2439 SWSPVD
+2439 
-2445 SDAYYSLWCDYGM
+2445 
-2458 TDPATGKYSPH
+2458 
-2469 MPVGYINEKGE
+2469 
-2480 REFRMP
+2480 
-2486 DNTVDIVSK
+2486 
-2495 SFNRYVA
+2495 
-2502 LRKKEESM
+2502 
-2510 HEGVLREYVARSVKA
+2510 
-2525 KRITQEQADEFLNTL
+2525 
-2540 GQEDAKYSLRIEDRK
+2540 
-2555 KEQFEIINES
+2555 
-2565 NRMRNDS
+2565 
-2572 RAGILNADNILSFRE
+2572 
-2587 AIDIA
+2587 
-2592 KADNNGKISSY
+2592 
-2603 PDVPNSVFDKAMRSG
+2603 
-2618 FITVYGSEPIE
+2618 
-2629 NGVFVTPSMIGARMD
+2629 
-2644 SDDGK
+2644 
-2649 VFSKVVSINDV
+2649 
-2660 AWLNSDEGQF
+2660 
-2670 ADIATKFATN
+2670 
-2680 VAKNKFP
+2680 NKFP

-2702 KEIDRLNKEEVEIG
+2702 NEIDRLNKEKVETG

-2733 SRLKNKGK
+2733 SKLKNTGK

-2769 IDLVKPDGKTVG
+2769 IDLVKPDGKYVPK
-2781 NVDYNPYFHIR
+2781 VDYNPYFHIR

-2797 KQFKQAWERPKLVFI
+2797 KQFKQAWERPNLVFI
-2812 ETEFPASELSSGFK
+2812 ETEFPASELTSGFK
-2826 ANKAKLSVG
+2826 ADKAKLSVG

-2851 PKAIVPWR
+2851 PKSIVPWR
-2859 DVAPHWIEEFKD
+2859 EVAPHWIEEFKD
-2871 SGVYFDIVPPAL
+2871 SGVHFDNVPPAL
-2883 LNTMRD
+2883 LNVLRD

-2900 MGKNCFDAYEEF
+2900 MGANCFESYESF

-2947 QITGKSNSA
+2947 SLIRNGKEYRNNGYTQREDGTNISVRANEAEEEGSFSKGNFVKRYGIAKKDFDTLGSIGIIEQNEWHHTGAKFSKTDFYSWGDSYRASGDKEYAYNGIPENSFAEIYKSNKEEIGKLVDEYNNNEWGISPESLEGESLFEA
-2956 DKSLIGVHNISED
+2956 YSNDAKGKPLMQLLNLFGYEPRMAAQRANIVHINHLKKTRIERANKAKNDVEERYTSMIDAEKKALGKWLKKAVNDGKATYITRTTKSIDNFAITKEEVH
-2969 KLIKAI
+2969 
-2975 KQGGFANPSLA
+2975 GR
-2986 VIDTKNGMH
+2986 
-2995 SDYGKISLIPKSS
+2995 YGWYEPKSYS
-3008 LIDSK
+3008 KGTRYHSGYKFSTKRMFDSYQK
-3013 TGNNAG
+3013 RAESIKKLESDRFLEGNKALSKVMNEQYG
-3019 TFAGDA
+3019 TDYDA
-3025 WTPTYPHVEKQM
+3025 PHVEDDAKYQIIGEKGASALDKAQEATYRM
-3037 SDNGWSMF
+3037 DNLSVAREMENAGKDAKTIRLATGWERGADGKWRYEIMDGKF
-3045 YRDIHK
+3045 DRKGELHPERY
-3051 VSNNDSINNELSSV
+3051 ELSSDDKKFLQDIFKEELDAFNKGLDV
-3065 WRNYMDGGDPDKL
+3065 FKGKINNDADMVELYVAGGLERSKAERLMQIDAKKRKL
-3078 SYWFLKERGIEP
+3078 DEYKKKKKLDDYIDNDELFKAYPKLRYV
-3090 ENVYINSGYTEE
+3090 NVYLGDGNIVLSGKLGSYNPE
-3102 QRNKFAKITDNGSKR
+3102 QNEIELYDTSIDTLLHEVQHAIQHIEGFAKGGSKNEINKLFNDAYSEWKAR
-3117 FEDLSEEQRNGII
+3117 RWAEDLMRTAKEHEGEYQSQIEIEDILEKDYHDEDLSELIPSRKIREKGFNYFVRGYYDSALDDAIKQFKLDSNGGVNFDSYKGYKGLAGEVESRNVEARMNMSEQERRETLLADTEDVSRKDQIFLFNNLGESQMGSRVYKRMDEVGEYFGRKEQSDKFSVRANDELEKKSLVGIHNLTDDNLRYAIKLGGLANPSTAVVDTDIMGLEGFGDI
-3130 SLMAEKDGVSIEEKL
+3130 SMIMPKSLVDKRTGKNVGTYAGDAYTPRFPKGDIVKHISSKGEKKINQDYQGNDRFSRDFREAWHNYGNEYGGITPTLYYLYKL
-3145 EKYQHVMEVNKRVLE
+3145 ENGGADVVKHEGPKIKSEYHRMMIDKYG
-3160 KDKVSPIRKASLQ
+3160 DKEW
-3173 RQINDIEQYGVTI
+3173 IE
-3186 TDADYLMNLM
+3186 LS
-3196 KRALDTHGK
+3196 
-3205 LDVDNTLKSS
+3205 DVDKQELVEYRRKEIKESLKNVEKSMV
-3215 HDKVVS
+3215 DKVVDDLINS
-3221 EGFQEEFDKWLI
+3221 SDFNTLAYKKYRSLKIDYNEQKNAGDVDYEGTYNKAQNDVIMSGEHDKFAKWIDEKSIRYEI
-3233 EKEEKYGVKE
+3233 EDRIFRGYTPS
-3243 LLFDGFDLDGNRKY
+3243 GNRKY
-3257 IPHTLE
+3257 APLTLSNISKVMKEQGRAGAEIFMTESPHSLRGKMLPVYKTLE
-3263 NASKMMNRESETNS
+3263 QIKKNKSKLVDTETYEKFRKEISDEYNELILDIS
-3277 YGATGFSPTRAVLLK
+3277 KLPNVKYDDTHYILEDALLK
-3292 KMRTLEE
+3292 GFDYAEKQADVQISDAVRERISAFGNL
-3299 IRKNKDKLK
+3299 LK
-3308 EVDEETKQQYDD
+3308 E
-3320 AQSEMS
+3320 A
-3326 SIVSALSDM
+3326 
-3335 QKITDN
+3335 
-3341 PFFNIDYANQRLQE
+3341 
-3355 AITKK
+3355 
-3360 DPIEWLN
+3360 
-3367 KEYGYDIDKNGDFA
+3367 
-3381 KGLTNLID
+3381 
-3389 NLENLPVKYFE
+3389 PVKYFE
-3400 TKFNRPVTLGEFAIA
+3400 TKFERPVMLNEFVAAVVPKDIDAELKNALIDNGIA
-3415 IVPDGTSKYV
+3415 I
-3425 VDALKKSGIDVR
+3425 
-3437 MYDGT
+3437 
-3442 EEGRAS
+3442 EEYERGDEDSRLEAVKRAS
-3448 ETMNAILDRDDIRF
+3448 NRDDIRF

-3520 YYDSLTGE
+3520 YYDALTGE
-3528 VVVVAPNNETA
+3528 VVVVEQNNETS
-3539 GDVINTVFHETVAH
+3539 GDVVNTVFHETVAH

-3575 MSDAMRSRI
+3575 MSERMRSRI

-3595 KYDDWAEAKNSEV
+3595 KYDDWTEAKNSEI

-3640 VIEESSGIADIRDY
+3640 VIEESSGIADIRGY

-3683 TAMRIEYGLDNDTRY
+3683 TAMRIEYGLDDDTRY

-3713 SAIRDEQLPLED
+3713 SAIRDEQLPIED
-3725 RIAIVSMKLAGK
+3725 RIAIVKMKLADK
-3737 QKQSKR
+3737 QKQSME

-3752 AESLDSINSAISAQ
+3752 AESLDSINRAISAQ

-3772 TANRIVALI
+3772 TASRIVALAS
-3781 KEMIAGNFL
+3781 EMISGNFL
-3790 SNIGKK
+3790 NNMGKNDIK
-3796 ELKELFGAVPAAIGE
+3796 TLLRTTRDAVDTNDFESQLE
-3811 RKIESKL
+3811 R
-3818 EPVFDVLIK
+3818 VFDVLVK

-3833 EDLFNSLISTKA
+3833 ESLFNSLISTKA

-3874 EQSQDKIEQMITEA
+3874 EQSKDEIEQMISEA

-3901 KDESNKLSGYLLALQ
+3901 KDASNRLSGYILALQ
-3916 YAGDIAP
+3916 YRRDIAP
-3923 TYAEEEDLKTQIK
+3923 IKAEIDDLKTQIK
-3936 ILSQETGDAKK
+3936 ILSQETEKK
-3947 NSKAAIKAI
+3947 KKKAAKAAIKAI

-3971 RNIIGQLSKEF
+3971 RNLIGQLSKEF
-3982 GESVGRAKEFKDME
+3982 GESVGKAKEFKEME

-4016 ASWVEQNDTAVAK
+4016 ASWVEQNETAVAK

-4083 KEKMKILDEKV
+4083 KEKMNILDEKV

-4130 ETRELSQ
+4130 ETRKLSQ
-4137 GNLMYIYMASKMIDG
+4137 GNLMYIYMANKMIDG

-4158 MGITDEDVAR
+4158 MGITDENVAR
-4168 IKQSLDPKIIQMAD
+4168 IKQSLDPRIIQMAD

-4208 ASIENYFPLKILK
+4208 ASIEDYFPLKILK

-4237 AIRETTNAFKRR
+4237 AISETTNAFKRR

-4384 KAYSSFQWSMDNLP
+4384 TAYSSFQWSIDNLP

-4456 DTRYKKYYKQYKKS
+4456 DTRYKKYFKQYKKS

-4482 NKAKQDAT
+4482 KKAKQDAT

-4565 GLELSGV
+4565 GLELAGV

-4617 QLTISDDDEQNKEI
+4617 QLTISDDDEQNNEI

-4752 TPQSQIDQVFFEEV
+4752 TPQSQIDQIYFEEV

-4829 IVEKYMELDKRIDEI
+4829 IVEKYMELDKRIEEI

-4870 ANSRDY
+4870 SQSRDY
-4876 QMYEEFGQFR
+4876 QMYKEFGQFR

-4904 AEYILNAIAGI
+4904 AEYILNAITGI

>member
-24 AQAKPQEQ
+24 AQPQPQEQ
-32 SQTIVADNEQK
+32 SKTMVAENEPK

-55 EQANQSGVNATN
+55 AQASASGASETN
-67 SENAESTNAV
+67 SNNAESTNAGLQV
-77 QPVVNDGQQD
+77 VNDGRQVVNDGQQVVNDGQQD
-87 LYGALNDRQSFAQYV
+87 LYDALDNRQSFADYV
-102 GDNAKRI
+102 SDNAKRI

-116 NNPYSQYTDEELE
+116 NNPYSNYTDEELA
-129 KDSNMVRFLAS
+129 KDSNMIRFLAS
-140 TAQPGTPARNRVDRY
+140 TAQQGTPARNRVDRY

-160 KRNNTKQLAPAT
+160 KRNNTKQLAPAQ
-172 KNEDDY
+172 KNKDGY
-178 YLYNPSSADEE
+178 YLYNPSNADEE

-197 DEQLQKQAEETKK
+197 NEQLQKQAEETKK
-210 SLDAMSADSKD
+210 SLDAMSADSND
-221 YADTYKRFE
+221 YAPTYKKFE
-230 KILYAIDMR
+230 KILYAINMR

-249 KRYNQQVNAYNDAIA
+249 KRYNQQVKAYNDAIA
-264 NQRAKQNSE
+264 NQRAKQNNE

-288 DVSNDI
+288 DVSKDI

-304 RNGAIDTAN
+304 RNGAIDTEN

-318 AIVQAWKYVN
+318 AIVQAWNYVN

-342 VMSNLESRKK
+342 VMSNLEARKK

-365 NEQQDT
+365 GGQQGT
-371 LQEYRKIRGS
+371 LQEYRQIRGS

-400 LTFKQNAEAEEK
+400 LSFKQNAEKAEK
-412 ANEAQAQSE
+412 SNEAQAQSE
-421 YDASFGNVSYFDDGN
+421 YDASLGNVSYFDDGN

-470 AMILTIAEDRGDLT
+470 AMILAIAEDRGDLT

-506 IKADIPDAMVGTIQN
+506 IKADIPEAMVGTIQN

-557 DWASKNTFGMISST
+557 DWAKKNTFGMISST
-571 ALQMVLDAPVF
+571 ALQMVLDAPAF
-582 NVLGKGANIATKT
+582 SVLGKGANIATKT
-595 MAKPILNRAVAGRW
+595 IAKPILNRAVAGRW
-609 ILPKQFTNSIYNTF
+609 ILPRQFSNSIYNTF
-623 SMTKSGQLALGVTQG
+623 AMTKSGQLALGVTQG
-638 AFLGAMFSPM
+638 AFLGAMFSPI
-648 QLATQSFATGQTFGI
+648 QLGTQSFATGKTFSV
-663 GDYLSNSATGALH
+663 GDYLSTAATGALH
-676 FGAMGVTPFISN
+676 FGAMGFTPFISN

-707 FNSVGQVAIHDLIS
+707 FNSAGQVAIHDLIS

-729 TAIENLGD
+729 TTIENVGD
-737 IYSKGISPDLISEWA
+737 ICSKGISGDLLTEWA

-758 LGFHIGGKVTHI
+758 LGFHIGGKVAHI

-775 VKNLRAMYGHQT
+775 IKNLRSMYGHQT

-792 VFTDTE
+792 VFTDSE
-798 LKALRGSDA
+798 LKALRNSEA
-807 IKEIQRI
+807 VKEIQRI

-863 IADCRIEKDGKNS
+863 IADCRIEKDGKYGT
-876 IVSIYTAD
+876 VSIYTAD
-884 GKLFSQERYKS
+884 GKLFSQERYTS
-895 EKAAQNEKKRIDGYI
+895 AKAAQNEKQRIDGYI

-924 VWYSAINSDAIESM
+924 VWYSAINSDAIETMS
-938 ARETGN
+938 RETGN
-944 DANTIVERLDTIT
+944 DANTIVERLDAIT
-957 RKKQNGERL
+957 RKRQSGERL
-966 SEDDN
+966 SEEEN
-971 AFVKSFGEFFKDAQ
+971 SFVKSFGEFFKEAQ

-998 ASDVKDAFKKLGR
+998 ASDVKNAFKKL
-1011 DVDAILSKMPW
+1011 DKDIDAILAKMPFE
-1022 QWSEAEAEVIDRYTR
+1022 WSEAEAEVIDRYTR

-1050 KSNNEKQEI
+1050 KDNNEKQEI
-1059 ANELDGISEQSYN
+1059 AGELDNISEQSYN
-1072 TTDSESMNA
+1072 TTDAESMNA
-1081 LAIELNIATA
+1081 LLIELNIATA

-1096 FGGATLQEIFDN
+1096 FGGATLQEILDN

-1113 QRINNSKDYTDGQ
+1113 QRINTSKDYTDAQ
-1126 KAKLNELCRLQV
+1126 REKLNELCRLQV

-1159 QAIEQLTNKQTDE
+1159 QAIEQVTNKQTDE

-1194 GQLSTYGEGVVDYDK
+1194 GQLHTYGEGVVDYDK

-1221 GKKMVSQSQIVRV
+1221 GKKMVPPSQIVRV
-1234 ISRQSVDEALN
+1234 VSRQSAEEAIN
-1245 AQAQEIVSRHS
+1245 AQAQEIISRHS

-1294 NGNPIQAKEGNVF
+1294 NGNPIPPKEGNVF
-1307 VNDNGNVVEM
+1307 VNDNGNVIEM
-1317 PIDALTNMANEL
+1317 PLDELTTMANNL
-1329 KARRIA
+1329 KAQRIA

-1348 EAEKTDTAVKESEP
+1348 EAEETDTAFNESEP
-1362 EPKEQEPSPKE
+1362 EPEQKAQEPSPKE
-1373 MEIEHKEN
+1373 IEIEPKEN
-1381 APEKK
+1381 APEEK
-1386 EEAPKPE
+1386 EEALEPE
-1393 PKEQESKP
+1393 PKEPEPKP
-1401 EPKVNEP
+1401 KPKVNEP
-1408 EEKEEISS
+1408 EQKDEASS
-1416 QKYERGEVV
+1416 PKYERGEVV

-1471 PDKREDV
+1471 QDKREDV
-1478 LDKDIIDSLEQLAE
+1478 LDKELIDALEKLTE
-1492 QKENDSIEER
+1492 PKETDSIVER
-1502 AETPKDESEKY
+1502 AETPKEDGEKY

-1519 GKDIHPMSKEQ
+1519 GKDIQQMLKEQ
-1530 ESDAINPDIEEKQR
+1530 EADAINPDIEEKQR

-1550 EEKTS
+1550 DEKSS

-1601 DAVFGHEILHRLRKV
+1601 DSVFGHEILHRLRKV

-1623 MLTAVRV
+1623 ILTAVRV

-1713 TYDAAMAKGALRIID
+1713 SYDAAMAKGALRMID
-1728 RAFANKEYTDM
+1728 RAFA
-1739 MKAADL
+1739 
-1745 EAQSDSKYNNA
+1745 
-1756 TEADVAR
+1756 DVA
-1763 IIRQDLAEKW
+1763 
-1773 EKYEKESKKKG
+1773 
-1784 KNKKNVTPH
+1784 T
-1793 AITLEQ
+1793 
-1799 VDGIIEQTQQL
+1799 
-1810 FKAIDNSLNGEPIW
+1810 
-1824 KDWQGTL
+1824 
-1831 PTIVKDW
+1831 
-1838 RDGEEH
+1838 
-1844 QIVTWARNNVE
+1844 
-1855 YKYDVSA
+1855 
-1862 DLLCVNNEGLESFLS
+1862 
-1877 SPDVVRLMGV
+1877 
-1887 IHKSNKDGFES
+1887 
-1898 DDYMR
+1898 
-1903 AYEVMRDM
+1903 
-1911 GVNVPCKGCFDAAA
+1911 
-1925 RFKMLPSVAIKFVK
+1925 
-1939 LVNKEIAERN
+1939 
-1949 KNPEKYDEKI
+1949 
-1959 KQQESKGRTADGM
+1959 
-1972 PVTGK
+1972 
-1977 TKLLAIKAAVAGDK
+1977 
-1991 LTEPMTFQTLMSAK
+1991 
-2005 GQVKTLIENGG
+2005 
-2016 IFRAWQ
+2016 
-2022 KTGAGRP
+2022 
-2029 KDKLLPEPYTG
+2029 
-2040 VMTQQAL
+2040 
-2047 TIIAPY
+2047 
-2053 GEKTPAFDKEA
+2053 
-2064 VNTGTGLR
+2064 
-2072 RNSHSEFRPLL
+2072 
-2083 AVDEIQFMRDCFIKE
+2083 
-2098 LMVFKYMKELDDARL
+2098 
-2113 FGNLGVKM
+2113 
-2121 NMSFFPTWDRKAKA
+2121 
-2135 CGLDDNGDYL
+2135 
-2145 PSEESVGS
+2145 
-2153 REFIYYDADGKM
+2153 
-2165 HFDGHKGFEEAK
+2165 
-2177 KLVNKDVSLSSVV
+2177 
-2190 MSIPHL
+2190 
-2196 LKCLTDVPTP
+2196 
-2206 KYPKGVW
+2206 
-2213 GSLIPFH
+2213 
-2220 ASGATAA
+2220 
-2227 MLFKQGLGFAR
+2227 
-2238 AMKNFAEAY
+2238 
-2247 TDYDKGV
+2247 
-2254 TNFEAVQNDRF
+2254 
-2265 GEGWVIVEGNKKGT
+2265 
-2279 KVEKGHKLEFVN
+2279 
-2291 GTHYYHKESGLHLF
+2291 
-2305 SSWYCWDRELKEG
+2305 
-2318 DFEKLMRPNPKQK
+2318 
-2331 KTEEQKAREEELKKQ
+2331 
-2346 GIKIEAEKDYKKII
+2346 
-2360 REYCGHDYDVDYNN
+2360 
-2374 KVRELSSTSETCY
+2374 
-2387 VDAARYYVEELRKLH
+2387 
-2402 LIPRFDFDVPED
+2402 
-2414 IFLKM
+2414 
-2419 CEDAGVDPRHE
+2419 
-2430 KLGWKGEGN
+2430 
-2439 SWSPVD
+2439 
-2445 SDAYYSLWCDYGM
+2445 
-2458 TDPATGKYSPH
+2458 
-2469 MPVGYINEKGE
+2469 
-2480 REFRMP
+2480 
-2486 DNTVDIVSK
+2486 
-2495 SFNRYVA
+2495 
-2502 LRKKEESM
+2502 
-2510 HEGVLREYVARSVKA
+2510 
-2525 KRITQEQADEFLNTL
+2525 
-2540 GQEDAKYSLRIEDRK
+2540 
-2555 KEQFEIINES
+2555 
-2565 NRMRNDS
+2565 
-2572 RAGILNADNILSFRE
+2572 
-2587 AIDIA
+2587 
-2592 KADNNGKISSY
+2592 
-2603 PDVPNSVFDKAMRSG
+2603 
-2618 FITVYGSEPIE
+2618 
-2629 NGVFVTPSMIGARMD
+2629 
-2644 SDDGK
+2644 
-2649 VFSKVVSINDV
+2649 
-2660 AWLNSDEGQF
+2660 
-2670 ADIATKFATN
+2670 
-2680 VAKNKFP
+2680 NKFP

-2702 KEIDRLNKEEVEIG
+2702 NEIDRLNKEKVETG

-2733 SRLKNKGK
+2733 SKLKNTGK

-2769 IDLVKPDGKTVG
+2769 IDLLKPDGKTVPK
-2781 NVDYNPYFHIR
+2781 VDYNPYFHIR

-2812 ETEFPASELSSGFK
+2812 ETEFPASELTSGFK
-2826 ANKAKLSVG
+2826 AYKAKLTTG
-2835 RHNWNG
+2835 RHSWNG

-2859 DVAPHWIEEFKD
+2859 EVAPHWIEEFKD
-2871 SGVYFDIVPPAL
+2871 SGVHFDNVPPAL
-2883 LNTMRD
+2883 LNVLRD

-2900 MGKNCFDAYEEF
+2900 MGANCFEAYESF

-2927 DAFNENIRAKR
+2927 DAFNENIKEKR

-2947 QITGKSNSA
+2947 SLIRNGKEYRNNGYTQREDGTNISVRANEAEEEGSFSKGNFVKRYGIAKKDFDTLGDIGIIEQNEWHHTGAKFSKTDFYSWGDSYRASGDKEYGYNSIPENSFAEIYKSNK
-2956 DKSLIGVHNISED
+2956 DEIGKLVDEYNNNEWGIYPKSLEGE
-2969 KLIKAI
+2969 
-2975 KQGGFANPSLA
+2975 
-2986 VIDTKNGMH
+2986 
-2995 SDYGKISLIPKSS
+2995 SLIEAYSNDAKGKPLMRLMELFGYEPSMAAQRANIVHINHLKKTRSERAKKAQSDVEERYTSMIDAEKKALDKWLKKAVNDGKATYITRTTKSIDNFAITKEEVHGRYGWYEPKSY
-3008 LIDSK
+3008 SK
-3013 TGNNAG
+3013 G
-3019 TFAGDA
+3019 TR
-3025 WTPTYPHVEKQM
+3025 YH
-3037 SDNGWSMF
+3037 
-3045 YRDIHK
+3045 
-3051 VSNNDSINNELSSV
+3051 
-3065 WRNYMDGGDPDKL
+3065 
-3078 SYWFLKERGIEP
+3078 
-3090 ENVYINSGYTEE
+3090 SGY
-3102 QRNKFAKITDNGSKR
+3102 KFSTKR
-3117 FEDLSEEQRNGII
+3117 MFDSYQKR
-3130 SLMAEKDGVSIEEKL
+3130 AESIKKL
-3145 EKYQHVMEVNKRVLE
+3145 ESDRFLESNKALSRVMH
-3160 KDKVSPIRKASLQ
+3160 
-3173 RQINDIEQYGVTI
+3173 EQYGVDNNAPRVED
-3186 TDADYLMNLM
+3186 DAKYQIIGE
-3196 KRALDTHGK
+3196 KGASALDNAQEATYRMDNLSVARQMEEAGK
-3205 LDVDNTLKSS
+3205 DEKTIRLATGWERGADGKWRYEIMDGKFKKNPNLKEHRDEDSGEIIGYTTKLGELLDNEELFKAYPQLRELRITFQKIGYKEAYFRNNSIHLDLKCLESNEIKQKVLELENSEAFKKWYGVNNNTYSTEEEKDKAWDELEETEVYKEWDKLTEHNYSDIIGKKDLSFIESEKGVLLHEIQHAIQKNEAFSSGGNINRIKDVLVVNKKIREKVEDLLSDFGFDEWIKYADGESIKSS
-3215 HDKVVS
+3215 YITGRNFNLGYAFAENVSGITSVERKKLISYLDKANLLLSENNKLFRPELRPFEVYERLAGEVESRNVEARMNMSEQERRETLLADTEDVSRKDQIFLFNNLRESQRAFARAANSVQNDAFNERINSDNRQSDKFSVRANDELEKKSLVGIHNLTDDNLRYAIKLGGLANPSTAVVDTDIMGLEGFGDISMIMPKSLVDKRTGKNVGTYAGDAYTPRFPKGDIVKHISSKGEKKINQDYQGNDRFSRDFREAWHNYGNEYGGITPTLYYMYKLENGGAKIIKAEEPKIKSKAHQRMIDKFGNKEWYELNDAEKQELVDYRRIEIIESLKGADKNMVDKVVKDFIDS
-3221 EGFQEEFDKWLI
+3221 ADQENLAYKKLRMLKIEYKEQQRAGEVDYMATYRNAQDDVALNGEQADFNKWLADKSSRYGI
-3233 EKEEKYGVKE
+3233 EDRIFLGYTPS
-3243 LLFDGFDLDGNRKY
+3243 GNRKY
-3257 IPHTLE
+3257 APMTLANISKVMKEQGRAGAEIFMTESPHSLRGKMLPVYKTLE
-3263 NASKMMNRESETNS
+3263 QIKKNKSKLVDTETYEKFRKEISDEYNELILDISKLPNVKYDDTHYILEDALLNGFDYAEKQADVQISDAVRERISAFGN
-3277 YGATGFSPTRAVLLK
+3277 LLK
-3292 KMRTLEE
+3292 
-3299 IRKNKDKLK
+3299 
-3308 EVDEETKQQYDD
+3308 
-3320 AQSEMS
+3320 
-3326 SIVSALSDM
+3326 
-3335 QKITDN
+3335 
-3341 PFFNIDYANQRLQE
+3341 E
-3355 AITKK
+3355 A
-3360 DPIEWLN
+3360 
-3367 KEYGYDIDKNGDFA
+3367 
-3381 KGLTNLID
+3381 
-3389 NLENLPVKYFE
+3389 PVKYFE
-3400 TKFNRPVTLGEFAIA
+3400 TKFERPVMLNEFVAAVVPKDIDAELKNALINNGLAI
-3415 IVPDGTSKYV
+3415 
-3425 VDALKKSGIDVR
+3425 
-3437 MYDGT
+3437 
-3442 EEGRAS
+3442 EEYERGNEDSRLEAVKRAS
-3448 ETMNAILDRDDIRF
+3448 NRDDIRF

-3482 EAESMSRRMNVP
+3482 EAQSMSRRMNVP
-3494 VRVVDDTEYIFHDNR
+3494 VRVVDDSEYIFHDNR

-3520 YYDSLTGE
+3520 FYDSLTGE
-3528 VVVVAPNNETA
+3528 VVVVAQNNETA
-3539 GDVINTVFHETVAH
+3539 GDVVNTIFHETVAH

-3595 KYDDWAEAKNSEV
+3595 KYDDWTQAKNSEI
-3608 SKVLNDL
+3608 SKVLSDL

-3640 VIEESSGIADIRDY
+3640 VIEESSGIADIRGY

-3683 TAMRIEYGLDNDTRY
+3683 TAMRIEYGLDDDTRY
-3698 SLNLKPTY
+3698 SLNLNPTY

-3725 RIAIVSMKLAGK
+3725 RIAIVSMKLADK
-3737 QKQSKR
+3737 QKQSKA

-3752 AESLDSINSAISAQ
+3752 AESLESINSAISAQ
-3766 RLHDKL
+3766 RQHDKL

-3790 SNIGKK
+3790 SNIGKL
-3796 ELKELFGAVPAAIGE
+3796 ELKKLFNSVPAAIGE

-3818 EPVFDVLIK
+3818 EPVFDVLVK
-3827 NMDKDN
+3827 NMDEDN
-3833 EDLFNSLISTKA
+3833 ESLFNSLISTKA

-3874 EQSQDKIEQMITEA
+3874 EQSKDQIEQMISEA

-3901 KDESNKLSGYLLALQ
+3901 KDASNRLSGYILALQ
-3916 YAGDIAP
+3916 YARDIRP
-3923 TYAEEEDLKTQIK
+3923 IKAEIEDLKTQIK

-3947 NSKAAIKAI
+3947 NAKAAIKAI

-3971 RNIIGQLSKEF
+3971 RNLIGQLSKEF
-3982 GESVGRAKEFKDME
+3982 GESVGRAKEFKEME

-4016 ASWVEQNDTAVAK
+4016 ASWVEQNDTLVSK
-4029 VVNNSAFRILF
+4029 VVNNRAFRILF

-4071 WVECREKELTGF
+4071 WVECREKELSGF
-4083 KEKMKILDEKV
+4083 KEKMNILDEKV

-4137 GNLMYIYMASKMIDG
+4137 GNLMYIYMANKMIDG
-4152 KMKLAK
+4152 RMKLAK

-4168 IKQSLDPKIIQMAD
+4168 IKQSLDQRIIQMAD

-4237 AIRETTNAFKRR
+4237 AISETTNAFKRR

-4384 KAYSSFQWSMDNLP
+4384 TAYSSFQWSMDNLP

-4420 WSVWSSKA
+4420 WSLWSSKA

-4456 DTRYKKYYKQYKKS
+4456 DTRYKKYFKQYKKS

-4482 NKAKQDAT
+4482 KKAKQDAT

-4565 GLELSGV
+4565 GLELAGV
-4572 TEEQRNIFRDIA
+4572 TEEQRNKFSEIA

-4596 LRVATFGFAC
+4596 LRLATFGFAC

-4639 LFSFNDGLYGGDVQ
+4639 LFSFNDGLFGGDVQ

-4668 ALSTIKNSF
+4668 ALSTIKNSV
-4677 NKSMPFTQSITDI
+4677 NKSMPFTEAVTDMFG
-4690 AKKLCGE
+4690 KLCGE

-4752 TPQSQIDQVFFEEV
+4752 TPQSQIDQVYFEEV

-4844 GKQKT
+4844 GKQKN
-4849 DAVNAVSEGKFE
+4849 DAINAISEGKF
-4861 DGIEKLSEF
+4861 DSIEKLSEF

-4941 KDKFMDF
+4941 EDKFMDF

-4966 NAARNALR
+4966 NAARKALR

>member
-24 AQAKPQEQ
+24 AQAQPQEQ
-32 SQTIVADNEQK
+32 TMVADNEQK

-50 KSQDN
+50 NAKDN
-55 EQANQSGVNATN
+55 AQESASGVNATN
-67 SENAESTNAV
+67 SNNAEPTNAG
-77 QPVVNDGQQD
+77 QQVVNDGQQVAND
-87 LYGALNDRQSFAQYV
+87 VRQGLYDALNDRQSFAQYV

-116 NNPYSQYTDEELE
+116 NNPYSNYSDEELE
-129 KDSNMVRFLAS
+129 KDSKMVRFLAS

-160 KRNNTKQLAPAT
+160 KRNNTKQLAPPQEN
-172 KNEDDY
+172 KDGY
-178 YLYNPSSADEE
+178 YLYNTSSADEE

-249 KRYNQQVNAYNDAIA
+249 QRYNQQVKAYNDAIA
-264 NQRAKQNSE
+264 NQRAKQNNE

-313 MSEQE
+313 MNEQE
-318 AIVQAWKYVN
+318 AIVQAWNYVN

-342 VMSNLESRKK
+342 VMSNLEARKK
-352 GDKNAQTLVAKML
+352 GDKNAQTLVAQML
-365 NEQQDT
+365 NEQQGT

-381 EKTASGKNKY
+381 EKTESGKNKY

-400 LTFKQNAEAEEK
+400 LTFKQNAEKEEK
-412 ANEAQAQSE
+412 ANDAQAQSE
-421 YDASFGNVSYFDDGN
+421 YDASLGNVSYFDDGN

-450 VDYAKLAVNAWE
+450 VDYAKLAVDAWE

-470 AMILTIAEDRGDLT
+470 AIILTIAEDRGDLT

-497 KFMQDCFNA
+497 KFMQDCFNT
-506 IKADIPDAMVGTIQN
+506 IKAEIPDAMVGTIQN

-527 VGTLTQGVLR
+527 VGTLTRGVLR

-557 DWASKNTFGMISST
+557 DWANKNTAGMIGST
-571 ALQMVLDAPVF
+571 VFQMVFDSPLF
-582 NVLGKGANIATKT
+582 NVLGNGANLATKT
-595 MAKPILNRAVAGRW
+595 IAKPILNRAVAGRW
-609 ILPKQFTNSIYNTF
+609 ILPKQFSNSIYNTF
-623 SMTKSGQLALGVTQG
+623 AMTKSGQLALGVTQG
-638 AFLGAMFSPM
+638 AFLGAMFSPT

-663 GDYLSNSATGALH
+663 GDYLSESATGALH
-676 FGAMGVTPFISN
+676 FGAMGFTPFISN

-707 FNSVGQVAIHDLIS
+707 FNSAGQVAIHDLIS

-729 TAIENLGD
+729 TAIENVGD
-737 IYSKGISPDLISEWA
+737 ICSKGISPDLLTEWA

-758 LGFHIGGKVTHI
+758 IGFHIGGKVAHI

-775 VKNLRAMYGHQT
+775 IKNLRSMYGHQT

-792 VFTDTE
+792 VFTDSE

-807 IKEIQRI
+807 VKEIQRI
-814 IRENEQ
+814 IMENEQ
-820 LDDATMNKIAG
+820 LDDATMNKIAE

-863 IADCRIEKDGKNS
+863 ISDCRIEKDGKHS

-884 GKLFSQERYKS
+884 GKLFSQERYTS
-895 EKAAQNEKKRIDGYI
+895 AKAAQNEKKRIDGYI

-924 VWYSAINSDAIESM
+924 VWYSAINSDAIDSM
-938 ARETGN
+938 AKSLGE
-944 DANTIVERLDTIT
+944 DANTIVERLDSIT
-957 RKKQNGERL
+957 RKRQNGERL
-966 SEDDN
+966 SEDDKD
-971 AFVKSFGEFFKDAQ
+971 FVKSFGEFFKEAQ

-998 ASDVKDAFKKLGR
+998 ASDVKYAFKKLGK

-1022 QWSEAEAEVIDRYTR
+1022 KWSEAEAEVIDRYTR

-1050 KSNNEKQEI
+1050 KFNKEKQEI
-1059 ANELDGISEQSYN
+1059 SNELDDISEQSYN
-1072 TTDSESMNA
+1072 TTDAESMNA

-1108 PVEAI
+1108 PVESI
-1113 QRINNSKDYTDGQ
+1113 QRINNSKDYTDAQ

-1147 NDDINNELEQSR
+1147 NDDINSELEQSR
-1159 QAIEQLTNKQTDE
+1159 KAIEQVTNKQTDE
-1172 VIEVELTPKAGVKEG
+1172 VIEVELTQKTGVKEG
-1187 TKVYVIN
+1187 AKVYVIN
-1194 GQLSTYGEGVVDYDK
+1194 GQLNTYGEGVVDYEK
-1209 SDKSIAIYIEGE
+1209 SDKSIAIYIDGE
-1221 GKKMVSQSQIVRV
+1221 GKKMVSPSQIVRV
-1234 ISRQSVDEALN
+1234 ISRQSADEAIN
-1245 AQAQEIVSRHS
+1245 AQAQEIISRQH

-1282 ERELEIVEQRDK
+1282 ERELEIVEQRD
-1294 NGNPIQAKEGNVF
+1294 NDGNPILPKEGNVF
-1307 VNDNGNVVEM
+1307 VNDNGNVIEM

-1335 EERAKRYPAQEVK
+1335 EERARRYPAQEVK
-1348 EAEKTDTAVKESEP
+1348 ESGKTDTAVKESEP
-1362 EPKEQEPSPKE
+1362 EPQEQEPSPKE
-1373 MEIEHKEN
+1373 MEIEPKEN
-1381 APEKK
+1381 AK
-1386 EEAPKPE
+1386 EQKDNAPE
-1393 PKEQESKP
+1393 PKENESKP
-1401 EPKVNEP
+1401 EPKVNEQ
-1408 EEKEEISS
+1408 EQKEDVSS
-1416 QKYERGEVV
+1416 PKYEQGEVV

-1471 PDKREDV
+1471 ADKREDV
-1478 LDKDIIDSLEQLAE
+1478 LNKDDKDIVDALEQLTE
-1492 QKENDSIEER
+1492 PKETDSIEER
-1502 AETPKDESEKY
+1502 LNEPMPKLQNGEEDWMSVTPERAHQYIFGESGLSESKGKEFISAKTQEANKALLNAKSAKMPKVGTSIKRYNDALAKRNERINEAKRILEYWQQVQSIQNKIQRDKNERRVAEDALIHDKAVADAQAEYEARKKAEAERKAVGNENPMPAITDKWNNATKFDGHRDEIILPDGTSLKGHYVLHESGASSPSHNPETWQKTEGFPMDANNNSVNDRDYERDHDAQEHTQRIAHQYDQRALQNVPVVSNDGVVLSGNGRTMAGELAARDNTDGAYINYLKEYAPKFGFSAEQVEAMQHPRVSFVPDEAMPYTAETFSKFNQQEMKSQNKTEQAVKLGKTVSDDSFKRIVRIINGYDTLGEFYNYAEASLGAVYDLHNAGVFPHAQLAEMIDGVRGQEKLSAVGREFLENMLIGKAFDGDPEVVRMLTAEPAMRQTVITALGEIVDNISLGGDWSLRKELAEAVNLCFDARKGGAKYGEIVSTYARQGVLFADPDELQTVADFNNATMLMLADAMNDKRVTLLKTTLQLYNNNARESAAGQADLFAGGIKSREDILRDVITFINENYGKQKEIEAARAAAVERRKAESIQQNGDAKAGNGESEKY

-1530 ESDAINPDIEEKQR
+1530 EADAINPDIEEKQR

-1550 EEKTS
+1550 EEKS
-1555 MKAIADH
+1555 AMKAIADH

-1695 SIRDAFSEFLNY
+1695 SIRDAFSGFLNY

-1728 RAFANKEYTDM
+1728 RAFA
-1739 MKAADL
+1739 
-1745 EAQSDSKYNNA
+1745 
-1756 TEADVAR
+1756 
-1763 IIRQDLAEKW
+1763 
-1773 EKYEKESKKKG
+1773 
-1784 KNKKNVTPH
+1784 
-1793 AITLEQ
+1793 
-1799 VDGIIEQTQQL
+1799 
-1810 FKAIDNSLNGEPIW
+1810 
-1824 KDWQGTL
+1824 
-1831 PTIVKDW
+1831 
-1838 RDGEEH
+1838 
-1844 QIVTWARNNVE
+1844 
-1855 YKYDVSA
+1855 DVS
-1862 DLLCVNNEGLESFLS
+1862 
-1877 SPDVVRLMGV
+1877 
-1887 IHKSNKDGFES
+1887 
-1898 DDYMR
+1898 
-1903 AYEVMRDM
+1903 
-1911 GVNVPCKGCFDAAA
+1911 
-1925 RFKMLPSVAIKFVK
+1925 
-1939 LVNKEIAERN
+1939 
-1949 KNPEKYDEKI
+1949 
-1959 KQQESKGRTADGM
+1959 T
-1972 PVTGK
+1972 
-1977 TKLLAIKAAVAGDK
+1977 
-1991 LTEPMTFQTLMSAK
+1991 
-2005 GQVKTLIENGG
+2005 
-2016 IFRAWQ
+2016 
-2022 KTGAGRP
+2022 
-2029 KDKLLPEPYTG
+2029 
-2040 VMTQQAL
+2040 
-2047 TIIAPY
+2047 
-2053 GEKTPAFDKEA
+2053 
-2064 VNTGTGLR
+2064 
-2072 RNSHSEFRPLL
+2072 
-2083 AVDEIQFMRDCFIKE
+2083 
-2098 LMVFKYMKELDDARL
+2098 
-2113 FGNLGVKM
+2113 
-2121 NMSFFPTWDRKAKA
+2121 
-2135 CGLDDNGDYL
+2135 
-2145 PSEESVGS
+2145 
-2153 REFIYYDADGKM
+2153 
-2165 HFDGHKGFEEAK
+2165 
-2177 KLVNKDVSLSSVV
+2177 
-2190 MSIPHL
+2190 
-2196 LKCLTDVPTP
+2196 
-2206 KYPKGVW
+2206 
-2213 GSLIPFH
+2213 
-2220 ASGATAA
+2220 
-2227 MLFKQGLGFAR
+2227 
-2238 AMKNFAEAY
+2238 
-2247 TDYDKGV
+2247 
-2254 TNFEAVQNDRF
+2254 
-2265 GEGWVIVEGNKKGT
+2265 
-2279 KVEKGHKLEFVN
+2279 
-2291 GTHYYHKESGLHLF
+2291 
-2305 SSWYCWDRELKEG
+2305 
-2318 DFEKLMRPNPKQK
+2318 
-2331 KTEEQKAREEELKKQ
+2331 
-2346 GIKIEAEKDYKKII
+2346 
-2360 REYCGHDYDVDYNN
+2360 
-2374 KVRELSSTSETCY
+2374 
-2387 VDAARYYVEELRKLH
+2387 
-2402 LIPRFDFDVPED
+2402 
-2414 IFLKM
+2414 
-2419 CEDAGVDPRHE
+2419 
-2430 KLGWKGEGN
+2430 
-2439 SWSPVD
+2439 
-2445 SDAYYSLWCDYGM
+2445 
-2458 TDPATGKYSPH
+2458 
-2469 MPVGYINEKGE
+2469 
-2480 REFRMP
+2480 
-2486 DNTVDIVSK
+2486 
-2495 SFNRYVA
+2495 
-2502 LRKKEESM
+2502 
-2510 HEGVLREYVARSVKA
+2510 
-2525 KRITQEQADEFLNTL
+2525 
-2540 GQEDAKYSLRIEDRK
+2540 
-2555 KEQFEIINES
+2555 
-2565 NRMRNDS
+2565 
-2572 RAGILNADNILSFRE
+2572 
-2587 AIDIA
+2587 
-2592 KADNNGKISSY
+2592 
-2603 PDVPNSVFDKAMRSG
+2603 
-2618 FITVYGSEPIE
+2618 
-2629 NGVFVTPSMIGARMD
+2629 
-2644 SDDGK
+2644 
-2649 VFSKVVSINDV
+2649 
-2660 AWLNSDEGQF
+2660 
-2670 ADIATKFATN
+2670 
-2680 VAKNKFP
+2680 NKFP

-2702 KEIDRLNKEEVEIG
+2702 KEIDRLNKEKVETG
-2716 YQNIELKD
+2716 YQNIDLKD
-2724 DLSVGSPMA
+2724 DLSIGAPMA
-2733 SRLKNKGK
+2733 SKLKNKGK

-2769 IDLVKPDGKTVG
+2769 IDLVKPDGKTVDK
-2781 NVDYNPYFHIR
+2781 VDYNPYFHIR

-2797 KQFKQAWERPKLVFI
+2797 KQFKQAWERPRLVFI

-2826 ANKAKLSVG
+2826 ADKAKLTVG
-2835 RHNWNG
+2835 RHSWNG

-2859 DVAPHWIEEFKD
+2859 EVAPHWIEEFKD
-2871 SGVYFDIVPPAL
+2871 SGVHFDNVPPAL
-2883 LNTMRD
+2883 LNVLRD
-2889 NGVKILPPHKG
+2889 DGVKILPPHKG
-2900 MGKNCFDAYEEF
+2900 MGANCFEAYESF

-2927 DAFNENIRAKR
+2927 DAFNERINSDNAQRKYSLREDEELYKKSLVGIHNLTEDNLRYAIKLGGLANPSTAVVDTDIMGLEGFGDISMIMPKSLVDKR
-2938 AESEDDAKY
+2938 
-2947 QITGKSNSA
+2947 TGKNVGTYAGDAYTPRFPKGDIVKHISSKGEKKINQDYQGNDRFSRDFREAWHNYGNEYGGITPTLYYLYKLENGGA
-2956 DKSLIGVHNISED
+2956 DVVKHEGPEIKSEYHRMMIDKYGDKEWFELSDVDKQELVEYRRKEIKESLKNVEKSTVDKVVD
-2969 KLIKAI
+2969 KLINSSDFNTLAYKKYRSLKI
-2975 KQGGFANPSLA
+2975 DYNKQ
-2986 VIDTKNGMH
+2986 K
-2995 SDYGKISLIPKSS
+2995 
-3008 LIDSK
+3008 
-3013 TGNNAG
+3013 NAG
-3019 TFAGDA
+3019 DVDYEG
-3025 WTPTYPHVEKQM
+3025 TYNKAQNDVIM
-3037 SDNGWSMF
+3037 SGEH
-3045 YRDIHK
+3045 Y
-3051 VSNNDSINNELSSV
+3051 
-3065 WRNYMDGGDPDKL
+3065 
-3078 SYWFLKERGIEP
+3078 
-3090 ENVYINSGYTEE
+3090 
-3102 QRNKFAKITDNGSKR
+3102 KFAKWLDEKSIR
-3117 FEDLSEEQRNGII
+3117 YEIEDRIFRGYTPS
-3130 SLMAEKDGVSIEEKL
+3130 
-3145 EKYQHVMEVNKRVLE
+3145 
-3160 KDKVSPIRKASLQ
+3160 
-3173 RQINDIEQYGVTI
+3173 
-3186 TDADYLMNLM
+3186 
-3196 KRALDTHGK
+3196 
-3205 LDVDNTLKSS
+3205 
-3215 HDKVVS
+3215 
-3221 EGFQEEFDKWLI
+3221 
-3233 EKEEKYGVKE
+3233 
-3243 LLFDGFDLDGNRKY
+3243 GNRKY
-3257 IPHTLE
+3257 APLTLSNISKVMKEQGRAGAEIFMTQSPHSLRGKMLPVYKTLE
-3263 NASKMMNRESETNS
+3263 QIKKNKSKLVDTETYEKFRKEISDEYNELILDISKLPNAKYDDTHYILED
-3277 YGATGFSPTRAVLLK
+3277 ALLK
-3292 KMRTLEE
+3292 GFDYAEKQADVQISDAVRERISAFGNL
-3299 IRKNKDKLK
+3299 LK
-3308 EVDEETKQQYDD
+3308 E
-3320 AQSEMS
+3320 A
-3326 SIVSALSDM
+3326 
-3335 QKITDN
+3335 
-3341 PFFNIDYANQRLQE
+3341 
-3355 AITKK
+3355 
-3360 DPIEWLN
+3360 
-3367 KEYGYDIDKNGDFA
+3367 
-3381 KGLTNLID
+3381 
-3389 NLENLPVKYFE
+3389 PVKYFE
-3400 TKFNRPVTLGEFAIA
+3400 TKFERPVMLNEFVAAVVPKDIDAELKNALIDNGIA
-3415 IVPDGTSKYV
+3415 I
-3425 VDALKKSGIDVR
+3425 
-3437 MYDGT
+3437 
-3442 EEGRAS
+3442 EEYERGDEDSRLEAVKRAS
-3448 ETMNAILDRDDIRF
+3448 NRDDIRF

-3494 VRVVDDTEYIFHDNR
+3494 VRIVDDTEYIFHGNR

-3539 GDVINTVFHETVAH
+3539 GDVVNTVFHETVAH
-3553 KGLRDIAGEDYHERF
+3553 KGLRDIAGEDYHEIF

-3595 KYDDWAEAKNSEV
+3595 KYNDWTEAKNSEI

-3671 NVNSSVERDAID
+3671 NVNSTVERDAID
-3683 TAMRIEYGLDNDTRY
+3683 TAMRIEYGLDDDTRY

-3713 SAIRDEQLPLED
+3713 SAIRDEQLPIED
-3725 RIAIVSMKLAGK
+3725 RIAIVKMKLADK
-3737 QKQSKR
+3737 QKQSIA

-3752 AESLDSINSAISAQ
+3752 AESLDSINRAISAQ

-3772 TANRIVALI
+3772 TASRIVALAS
-3781 KEMIAGNFL
+3781 EMISGNFL
-3790 SNIGKK
+3790 NNMGKNDIK
-3796 ELKELFGAVPAAIGE
+3796 TLLRTTRDAVDTNDFESQLE
-3811 RKIESKL
+3811 R
-3818 EPVFDVLIK
+3818 VFDVLIK

-3833 EDLFNSLISTKA
+3833 ESLFNSLISTKA

-3874 EQSQDKIEQMITEA
+3874 EQSQDKIEQMISEA

-3901 KDESNKLSGYLLALQ
+3901 KDASNRLSGYLLALQ
-3916 YAGDIAP
+3916 YRRDIAP
-3923 TYAEEEDLKTQIK
+3923 TYAEEKGLETQIK

-3947 NSKAAIKAI
+3947 NAKATIKAI
-3956 KGAIRKL
+3956 KSAIRKL

-3971 RNIIGQLSKEF
+3971 RNLIGQLSKEF
-3982 GESVGRAKEFKDME
+3982 GESVGRAKAFKEME

-4016 ASWVEQNDTAVAK
+4016 ASWVEQNDTLVSK

-4083 KEKMKILDEKV
+4083 KEKMNILDEKV

-4130 ETRELSQ
+4130 ETRKLSQ

-4237 AIRETTNAFKRR
+4237 AISETTNAFKRR

-4384 KAYSSFQWSMDNLP
+4384 TAYSSFQWSMDNLP

-4456 DTRYKKYYKQYKKS
+4456 DTRYKKYFKQYKKS

-4482 NKAKQDAT
+4482 KKAKQDAT

-4596 LRVATFGFAC
+4596 LRLATFGFAC

-4639 LFSFNDGLYGGDVQ
+4639 LFGFNDGLYGGDIQ

-4752 TPQSQIDQVFFEEV
+4752 TPQSQIDQVYFEEV

-4824 RENPD
+4824 RENHD
-4829 IVEKYMELDKRIDEI
+4829 IVEKYMELDKRIEEI

-4849 DAVNAVSEGKFE
+4849 DALNAVSEGEFE
-4861 DGIEKLSEF
+4861 DGIEKLSKF
-4870 ANSRDY
+4870 SQSRDY
-4876 QMYEEFGQFR
+4876 QMYKEFGQFR

-4904 AEYILNAIAGI
+4904 AEYILNAISGI

-4927 QGNEE
+4927 QGNDE

-4941 KDKFMDF
+4941 EDKFMDF

>member
-24 AQAKPQEQ
+24 AQSKEQEQ
-32 SQTIVADNEQK
+32 AQTMVAENEPK
-43 WFDNNEE
+43 WFDKNDE

-55 EQANQSGVNATN
+55 AQASASVVTATN
-67 SENAESTNAV
+67 SNNSDSTNGGR
-77 QPVVNDGQQD
+77 QVVNDGQQVVNDVQQD
-87 LYGALNDRQSFAQYV
+87 LYSALDDRQSFAQYV
-102 GDNAKRI
+102 SDNAKRI
-109 TMYDDAE
+109 TMYDDAD

-129 KDSNMVRFLAS
+129 KDSNMIKFIAS
-140 TAQPGTPARNRVDRY
+140 TAQPGSPARNRVDRY

-172 KNEDDY
+172 KNDDGY

-197 DEQLQKQAEETKK
+197 NEQLQKQSEETKK

-249 KRYNQQVNAYNDAIA
+249 KLYNQQVKAYNDAIV

-318 AIVQAWKYVN
+318 AIVQAWNYVN
-328 GDTATADKINYVRG
+328 GDTSTADKINYVRG
-342 VMSNLESRKK
+342 VMSNLEARKK
-352 GDKNAQTLVAKML
+352 GDKNAQTLVAQML
-365 NEQQDT
+365 GGQQDI

-381 EKTASGKNKY
+381 EKTESGKNKY

-400 LTFKQNAEAEEK
+400 LTFKKNAEAEEK
-412 ANEAQAQSE
+412 ENEAQAQSE
-421 YDASFGNVSYFDDGN
+421 YDASLGNVSYFDDGN

-506 IKADIPDAMVGTIQN
+506 IKADIPDGMVGTIQN

-557 DWASKNTFGMISST
+557 DWAKKNTFGMISST
-571 ALQMVLDAPVF
+571 ALQMVLDAPAF
-582 NVLGKGANIATKT
+582 GVLGRGANIATKT
-595 MAKPILNRAVAGRW
+595 IAKPILNRAVAGRW
-609 ILPKQFTNSIYNTF
+609 ILPKEFSNSIYSTF
-623 SMTKSGQLALGVTQG
+623 AMTKSGQLALGVTQG

-648 QLATQSFATGQTFGI
+648 QLATQSFATGQTFSI
-663 GDYLSNSATGALH
+663 GDYLSASATGALH
-676 FGAMGVTPFISN
+676 FGAMGVTPFVSN

-729 TAIENLGD
+729 TAIENVSD
-737 IYSKGISPDLISEWA
+737 IFSKGISPDLISEWA

-758 LGFHIGGKVTHI
+758 IGFHIGGKVAHI

-775 VKNLRAMYGHQT
+775 IKNLRSMYGHQT

-792 VFTDTE
+792 VFTNSE
-798 LKALRGSDA
+798 LKALRNSDA

-814 IRENEQ
+814 IRDNEQ
-820 LDDATMNKIAG
+820 LDDATMNKIAQ

-863 IADCRIEKDGKNS
+863 IADCRIEKDGKHS
-876 IVSIYTAD
+876 TVSIYTAD
-884 GKLFSQERYKS
+884 GKLFSQERYTS
-895 EKAAQNEKKRIDGYI
+895 AKAAQNEKKRIDGYI

-957 RKKQNGERL
+957 RKRQSGERL
-966 SEDDN
+966 SEDEK
-971 AFVKSFGEFFKDAQ
+971 AFVKSFGEFFKESQ

-998 ASDVKDAFKKLGR
+998 ASDVKDAFKKLGK
-1011 DVDAILSKMPW
+1011 DVDAILAKMPFE
-1022 QWSEAEAEVIDRYTR
+1022 WSEAEAEVIDRYTR
-1037 RMQSDVDRFNSEI
+1037 RMQSDVDRFKSEI
-1050 KSNNEKQEI
+1050 KSNNEKKEI
-1059 ANELDGISEQSYN
+1059 ANDLDNISEESYN
-1072 TTDSESMNA
+1072 TTDAESMNA

-1113 QRINNSKDYTDGQ
+1113 QRINNSKDYTDVQ
-1126 KAKLNELCRLQV
+1126 REKLNELCILQV

-1147 NDDINNELEQSR
+1147 NDDINSELEQSR
-1159 QAIEQLTNKQTDE
+1159 KAIEQLTNKQTDE

-1187 TKVYVIN
+1187 TKVFVIN
-1194 GQLSTYGEGVVDYDK
+1194 GQLQTYGEGVVDYEK

-1221 GKKMVSQSQIVRV
+1221 GKKMVSPSQIVRV
-1234 ISRQSVDEALN
+1234 ISRQSAEEALN
-1245 AQAQEIVSRHS
+1245 AQAQEIVSRHQ

-1274 FPVLLGGE
+1274 FPVILNGE
-1282 ERELEIVEQRDK
+1282 ERELEIVERRDK
-1294 NGNPIQAKEGNVF
+1294 DGNPILPKEGNVF
-1307 VNDNGNVVEM
+1307 VNDNGNVIEM
-1317 PIDALTNMANEL
+1317 PIDTLTNMANEL

-1335 EERAKRYPAQEVK
+1335 EEREKRYPAQEVK
-1348 EAEKTDTAVKESEP
+1348 EAEKTDTAVKEPETEP
-1362 EPKEQEPSPKE
+1362 EPQEQEPSPKE
-1373 MEIEHKEN
+1373 MEIEPKENAQEQKEN
-1381 APEKK
+1381 APEPK
-1386 EEAPKPE
+1386 ENEPKPE
-1393 PKEQESKP
+1393 PKVS
-1401 EPKVNEP
+1401 EP
-1408 EEKEEISS
+1408 EEKEEVSS
-1416 QKYERGEVV
+1416 PKYERGEVV

-1471 PDKREDV
+1471 QDKRENV
-1478 LDKDIIDSLEQLAE
+1478 LDKDDKDIIDALEQLTE
-1492 QKENDSIEER
+1492 PKETDSIEEQSTEQKQEELNEPMPKLQNGEEDWMSVTPER
-1502 AETPKDESEKY
+1502 AHRYIFRESGLSASEGKEFIEAKTQEANKALINAKSAKMPKIGTSIKRYNDALSKRQERIDEAKRILEYWHQVQSIQNKIQRENNERIAKEDALLHDKAVADAQAEYEARKKSEAERKEVGNENPMPDITEKWSNTTKVDGHRDEIILPDGTSLKGHYVLHESGASSPSHNPETWQKTDGFPMDANDNSVNDRDYERDHDAQEHTQRIARQYDQRALQNVPVVSNDGVVLSGNGRTMAGELAARDNTDGAYINYLKEYAPKFGFTAEQVEAMKHPRVSFVPDEAMPYTAETFAKFNQQEMKSQNKTEQAVKLGKTVSGDIFKRIVRTINGYDTLSEFYNDAEASLGAVYDLHNAGVIPQAQLAEMVDGVRGQEKLSAVGREFLENMLIGKAFDGDPEVVRMLTAEPAMRQTVITALGEIVDNISLGGDWSLKRELTDAVNLCFDARKGGAKYGEIVSTYARQGVLFADPDELQTVADFNNATMLMLADAMNDKRVTLLKTTLQLYNNNARESAAGQADLFAGGIKSREDILRDVITFINENYGKQKEIEAARAAAVERRKAESVQQNGDAKAGNGESEKY

-1519 GKDIHPMSKEQ
+1519 GKDIQPMSKEQ
-1530 ESDAINPDIEEKQR
+1530 ESDAINPDIDEKQR

-1550 EEKTS
+1550 EEKS
-1555 MKAIADH
+1555 AMEAIAEH
-1562 LGVDLIFEDNAPY
+1562 LGSELIFEDNAPY

-1642 SLKRLYAENKENPVA
+1642 SIKRLYETNKENPVV
-1657 ISDKAAGE
+1657 ISEKAAGE

-1713 TYDAAMAKGALRIID
+1713 SYDAAMAKGALRIID
-1728 RAFANKEYTDM
+1728 RAFA
-1739 MKAADL
+1739 
-1745 EAQSDSKYNNA
+1745 
-1756 TEADVAR
+1756 
-1763 IIRQDLAEKW
+1763 
-1773 EKYEKESKKKG
+1773 
-1784 KNKKNVTPH
+1784 
-1793 AITLEQ
+1793 
-1799 VDGIIEQTQQL
+1799 
-1810 FKAIDNSLNGEPIW
+1810 
-1824 KDWQGTL
+1824 
-1831 PTIVKDW
+1831 
-1838 RDGEEH
+1838 
-1844 QIVTWARNNVE
+1844 
-1855 YKYDVSA
+1855 
-1862 DLLCVNNEGLESFLS
+1862 
-1877 SPDVVRLMGV
+1877 
-1887 IHKSNKDGFES
+1887 
-1898 DDYMR
+1898 
-1903 AYEVMRDM
+1903 
-1911 GVNVPCKGCFDAAA
+1911 
-1925 RFKMLPSVAIKFVK
+1925 
-1939 LVNKEIAERN
+1939 
-1949 KNPEKYDEKI
+1949 
-1959 KQQESKGRTADGM
+1959 
-1972 PVTGK
+1972 
-1977 TKLLAIKAAVAGDK
+1977 
-1991 LTEPMTFQTLMSAK
+1991 
-2005 GQVKTLIENGG
+2005 
-2016 IFRAWQ
+2016 
-2022 KTGAGRP
+2022 
-2029 KDKLLPEPYTG
+2029 
-2040 VMTQQAL
+2040 
-2047 TIIAPY
+2047 
-2053 GEKTPAFDKEA
+2053 
-2064 VNTGTGLR
+2064 
-2072 RNSHSEFRPLL
+2072 
-2083 AVDEIQFMRDCFIKE
+2083 
-2098 LMVFKYMKELDDARL
+2098 
-2113 FGNLGVKM
+2113 
-2121 NMSFFPTWDRKAKA
+2121 
-2135 CGLDDNGDYL
+2135 
-2145 PSEESVGS
+2145 
-2153 REFIYYDADGKM
+2153 
-2165 HFDGHKGFEEAK
+2165 
-2177 KLVNKDVSLSSVV
+2177 
-2190 MSIPHL
+2190 
-2196 LKCLTDVPTP
+2196 
-2206 KYPKGVW
+2206 
-2213 GSLIPFH
+2213 
-2220 ASGATAA
+2220 
-2227 MLFKQGLGFAR
+2227 
-2238 AMKNFAEAY
+2238 
-2247 TDYDKGV
+2247 
-2254 TNFEAVQNDRF
+2254 
-2265 GEGWVIVEGNKKGT
+2265 
-2279 KVEKGHKLEFVN
+2279 
-2291 GTHYYHKESGLHLF
+2291 
-2305 SSWYCWDRELKEG
+2305 
-2318 DFEKLMRPNPKQK
+2318 
-2331 KTEEQKAREEELKKQ
+2331 
-2346 GIKIEAEKDYKKII
+2346 
-2360 REYCGHDYDVDYNN
+2360 
-2374 KVRELSSTSETCY
+2374 
-2387 VDAARYYVEELRKLH
+2387 
-2402 LIPRFDFDVPED
+2402 
-2414 IFLKM
+2414 
-2419 CEDAGVDPRHE
+2419 
-2430 KLGWKGEGN
+2430 
-2439 SWSPVD
+2439 
-2445 SDAYYSLWCDYGM
+2445 
-2458 TDPATGKYSPH
+2458 
-2469 MPVGYINEKGE
+2469 
-2480 REFRMP
+2480 
-2486 DNTVDIVSK
+2486 
-2495 SFNRYVA
+2495 
-2502 LRKKEESM
+2502 
-2510 HEGVLREYVARSVKA
+2510 
-2525 KRITQEQADEFLNTL
+2525 
-2540 GQEDAKYSLRIEDRK
+2540 
-2555 KEQFEIINES
+2555 
-2565 NRMRNDS
+2565 
-2572 RAGILNADNILSFRE
+2572 
-2587 AIDIA
+2587 
-2592 KADNNGKISSY
+2592 
-2603 PDVPNSVFDKAMRSG
+2603 
-2618 FITVYGSEPIE
+2618 
-2629 NGVFVTPSMIGARMD
+2629 
-2644 SDDGK
+2644 
-2649 VFSKVVSINDV
+2649 
-2660 AWLNSDEGQF
+2660 
-2670 ADIATKFATN
+2670 DIATKVATK
-2680 VAKNKFP
+2680 VATNKFP
-2687 FEIEEGTK
+2687 FEIEEGTR
-2695 YSLIVDQ
+2695 YGLIVDQ
-2702 KEIDRLNKEEVEIG
+2702 NEIDRLNKERVETG

-2733 SRLKNKGK
+2733 SKLKNTGK

-2746 GDSQFGRWGVSEE
+2746 GNSQFGRWGVSEE

-2769 IDLVKPDGKTVG
+2769 ITLVKPDGKTVG

-2826 ANKAKLSVG
+2826 ADKAKLPVG
-2835 RHNWNG
+2835 RHSWNG

-2859 DVAPHWIEEFKD
+2859 EVAPHWIEEFKD
-2871 SGVYFDIVPPAL
+2871 SGVHFDNVPPAL
-2883 LNTMRD
+2883 LNVLRD

-2900 MGKNCFDAYEEF
+2900 MGANCFEAYESF

-2927 DAFNENIRAKR
+2927 DAFNENIRAKI

-2947 QITGKSNSA
+2947 QITGKSDSA
-2956 DKSLIGVHNISED
+2956 EKSLIGVHNISED

-3013 TGNNAG
+3013 TGKNAG

-3025 WTPTYPHVEKQM
+3025 WTPIYPHVEKQM
-3037 SDNGWSMF
+3037 SKKGWDAYYKDLHGISED
-3045 YRDIHK
+3045 R
-3051 VSNNDSINNELSSV
+3051 SLTAELKMV
-3065 WRNYMDGGDPDKL
+3065 WDNYMEGNNPDNL
-3078 SYWFLKERGIEP
+3078 AYWFLKEKGIEP
-3090 ENVYINSGYTEE
+3090 DKIFFESGYTEE
-3102 QRNKFAKITDNGSKR
+3102 QRKRFAELTDNGSKS
-3117 FEDLSEEQRNGII
+3117 FDDMSDEERSGII
-3130 SLMAEKDGVSIEEKL
+3130 TMMAEKDGVSVEEKL
-3145 EKYQHVMEVNKRVLE
+3145 SKYRNFRERKQEILSKEDTSSFIKYRLQKTIDEIDKYGIPLSTVNDFL
-3160 KDKVSPIRKASLQ
+3160 
-3173 RQINDIEQYGVTI
+3173 YG
-3186 TDADYLMNLM
+3186 M
-3196 KRALDTHGK
+3196 KRALKNDGK
-3205 LDVDNTLKSS
+3205 LN
-3215 HDKVVS
+3215 VS
-3221 EGFQEEFDKWLI
+3221 ETLSIARDKMHTDGLDAEFKHWLD
-3233 EKEEKYGVKE
+3233 EKEQKYGVKE
-3243 LLFDGFDLDGNRKY
+3243 MLFDGFTRDGNRKY
-3257 IPHTLE
+3257 IPNTLE
-3263 NASKMMNRESETNS
+3263 NASKMMSREEEKNS
-3277 YGATGFSPTRAVLLK
+3277 GGQSGFGPTRAILLE
-3292 KMRTLEE
+3292 KMKSLDD
-3299 IRKNKDKLK
+3299 IRKNKGKLK
-3308 EVDEETKQQYDD
+3308 GVDEYTDQRYQD
-3320 AQSEMS
+3320 ASDEMFQ
-3326 SIVSALSDM
+3326 VVKVLSDM
-3335 QKITDN
+3335 QKISDN
-3341 PFFNIDYANQRLQE
+3341 PFSNVDYANIRLQD
-3355 AITKK
+3355 ALKHK

-3367 KEYGYDIDKNGDFA
+3367 KEYGYEIDKNGDFA
-3381 KGLTNLID
+3381 NGLTDLIENLK
-3389 NLENLPVKYFE
+3389 NLPVKYFE
-3400 TKFNRPVTLGEFAIA
+3400 TKFNRPVSLGEFAIA

-3425 VDALKKSGIDVR
+3425 VDALKKSGIEVR

-3442 EEGRAS
+3442 EEGRTSA
-3448 ETMNAILDRDDIRF
+3448 TMNAILDRDDIRF

-3482 EAESMSRRMNVP
+3482 EAQSMSRRMNVP
-3494 VRVVDDTEYIFHDNR
+3494 VRVVDDSEYIFHDNR

-3539 GDVINTVFHETVAH
+3539 GDVVNTVFHETVAH

-3595 KYDDWAEAKNSEV
+3595 KYDDWNDAKNSEI
-3608 SKVLNDL
+3608 SKVLSDL

-3671 NVNSSVERDAID
+3671 NVNSSVERDAIE
-3683 TAMRIEYGLDNDTRY
+3683 TAMRIEYGLGNDTRY

-3725 RIAIVSMKLAGK
+3725 RIAIVSMKLADK

-3766 RLHDKL
+3766 REHDVL
-3772 TANRIVALI
+3772 TASRIVALAN
-3781 KEMIAGNFL
+3781 EMIAGNFL
-3790 SNIGKK
+3790 NNMGKNDIK
-3796 ELKELFGAVPAAIGE
+3796 TLLRTTRDAVGTNDF
-3811 RKIESKL
+3811 ESQL
-3818 EPVFDVLIK
+3818 NRLFDVLIN
-3827 NMDKDN
+3827 NMGKDN
-3833 EDLFNSLISTKA
+3833 ESLFNSLISTKA

-3874 EQSQDKIEQMITEA
+3874 EQSKDEIEQMITEA

-3901 KDESNKLSGYLLALQ
+3901 KDASNKLSGYLLALQ
-3916 YAGDIAP
+3916 YVRDIAP

-3936 ILSQETGDAKK
+3936 ILSQETGNEKK
-3947 NSKAAIKAI
+3947 NAKGAIKAI
-3956 KGAIRKL
+3956 KSAIREL

-3971 RNIIGQLSKEF
+3971 RNLIGQLSKEF
-3982 GESVGRAKEFKDME
+3982 GESVGKAKEFKEME

-4016 ASWVEQNDTAVAK
+4016 ASWVEQNETSVAK

-4083 KEKMKILDEKV
+4083 KEKMNILDEKV

-4130 ETRELSQ
+4130 ETRKLSQ

-4152 KMKLAK
+4152 RMKLAK

-4168 IKQSLDPKIIQMAD
+4168 IKQSLDPRIIQMAD

-4237 AIRETTNAFKRR
+4237 AISETTNAFKRR

-4384 KAYSSFQWSMDNLP
+4384 TAYSSFQWSMDNLP

-4456 DTRYKKYYKQYKKS
+4456 DTRYKKYFKQYKKS

-4505 SPIQVDRT
+4505 SPIQVDLT

-4565 GLELSGV
+4565 GLELAGV
-4572 TEEQRNIFRDIA
+4572 TEEQYNIFRDIA

-4596 LRVATFGFAC
+4596 LRLATFGFAC

-4752 TPQSQIDQVFFEEV
+4752 TPQSQIDQIYFEEV

-4771 EASKLTPE
+4771 QASKLTPE

-4829 IVEKYMELDKRIDEI
+4829 IVEKYMELDKRIEEI
-4844 GKQKT
+4844 GKQKN
-4849 DAVNAVSEGKFE
+4849 DALNEVSEGEFE

-4870 ANSRDY
+4870 AQSRDY
-4876 QMYEEFGQFR
+4876 QMYKEFGQFR

-4948 YDEYAQM
+4948 YDEYAEM

>member
-1 MEYNTFDDIIKVLKS
+1 MEYNTFDDIINVLKS

-24 AQAKPQEQ
+24 AQPQPQPQEQ
-32 SQTIVADNEQK
+32 SKTMVAENEPK

-55 EQANQSGVNATN
+55 AQASESGATATN
-67 SENAESTNAV
+67 SNNAESTNDGR
-77 QPVVNDGQQD
+77 QVVNDGRQD
-87 LYGALNDRQSFAQYV
+87 LYDALDNRQSFAQYV

-109 TMYDDAE
+109 TMYGDAE
-116 NNPYSQYTDEELE
+116 NNPYSNYSDQELA
-129 KDSNMVRFLAS
+129 KDSKMIQFLAS
-140 TAQPGTPARNRVDRY
+140 TAQQGTPARNRVDRY

-172 KNEDDY
+172 KNDDGY

-197 DEQLQKQAEETKK
+197 NEQLQKQAEETKK

-239 DYSNKNNEPM
+239 DYSNKNNEQM
-249 KRYNQQVNAYNDAIA
+249 KRYNQQVKAYNDAMV
-264 NQRAKQNSE
+264 NQRAKQNNE

-288 DVSNDI
+288 DVSKDI

-304 RNGAIDTAN
+304 RNGAMDTAN

-318 AIVQAWKYVN
+318 AIVKAWNYVN

-342 VMSNLESRKK
+342 VMSNLEARKK
-352 GDKNAQTLVAKML
+352 GDKNAQTLVEQML
-365 NEQQDT
+365 GGKQGI
-371 LQEYRKIRGS
+371 LQEYRQIRGS

-400 LTFKQNAEAEEK
+400 LAFKQNAEAEEK
-412 ANEAQAQSE
+412 ANEAQALTD
-421 YDASFGNVSYFDDGN
+421 YDRATSSIFADEDDMS
-436 EFARMK
+436 FARMRL
-442 YASQVLTG
+442 ASQALTG
-450 VDYAKLAVNAWE
+450 VDYAKLAVDAWE

-506 IKADIPDAMVGTIQN
+506 ITADIPEAMVGTIQN

-557 DWASKNTFGMISST
+557 DWANKNTIGMISST
-571 ALQMVLDAPVF
+571 ALQMVLDAPAF
-582 NVLGKGANIATKT
+582 SVLGKGANIATKT
-595 MAKPILNRAVAGRW
+595 IAKPILNRAVAGRW
-609 ILPKQFTNSIYNTF
+609 IFPKQFSNSIYNTF
-623 SMTKSGQLALGVTQG
+623 AMTKSGQLALGVTQG

-663 GDYLSNSATGALH
+663 GDYLSTAATGALH
-676 FGAMGVTPFISN
+676 FGAMGFTPFISN

-707 FNSVGQVAIHDLIS
+707 FNSAGQVAINDLIS

-729 TAIENLGD
+729 TAIENVID
-737 IYSKGISPDLISEWA
+737 IFSKGISPDLLTEWA

-758 LGFHIGGKVTHI
+758 LGFHIGGKVAHI

-775 VKNLRAMYGHQT
+775 IKNLRSMYGHQT

-792 VFTDTE
+792 VFTDSE
-798 LKALRGSDA
+798 LKSLRNSDA

-842 PEAVKMKLFAAIGN
+842 PEAVKMKLFAAIGK
-856 SAIATPT
+856 SSIATPT
-863 IADCRIEKDGKNS
+863 IADCRIERDGKYS
-876 IVSIYTAD
+876 TVSIYTAD
-884 GKLFSQERYKS
+884 GKLFSQERYTS
-895 EKAAQNEKKRIDGYI
+895 AKAAQKEKQRIDGYI

-924 VWYSAINSDAIESM
+924 VWYSAINSDAIETM

-944 DANTIVERLDTIT
+944 DANTIVERLDSIT
-957 RKKQNGERL
+957 RKRQNGERL
-966 SEDDN
+966 SEDDK
-971 AFVKSFGEFFKDAQ
+971 AFVKSFGEFFNDAQ

-998 ASDVKDAFKKLGR
+998 ASDVKDAFKKLGK

-1059 ANELDGISEQSYN
+1059 AGELDNISEQSYN

-1081 LAIELNIATA
+1081 LLIELNIATA

-1096 FGGATLQEIFDN
+1096 FGGATLQEILDN

-1113 QRINNSKDYTDGQ
+1113 QRINNSKDYTDAQ

-1147 NDDINNELEQSR
+1147 NDDIHNELEQSR

-1194 GQLSTYGEGVVDYDK
+1194 GQLQTYGEGVVDYEK

-1221 GKKMVSQSQIVRV
+1221 GKKMVSPSQIVRV
-1234 ISRQSVDEALN
+1234 VSRQSAEEAIN
-1245 AQAQEIVSRHS
+1245 AQAQEIVSRNS
-1256 AEADAK
+1256 AEANAK

-1274 FPVLLGGE
+1274 FPVLLDGE

-1294 NGNPIQAKEGNVF
+1294 DGNPIPPKEGNVF
-1307 VNDNGNVVEM
+1307 VNDNGNVIEM
-1317 PIDALTNMANEL
+1317 PLDELTTMANNL
-1329 KARRIA
+1329 KAQRIA
-1335 EERAKRYPAQEVK
+1335 EERAKRYPSQEVK
-1348 EAEKTDTAVKESEP
+1348 EAEKTDTAVNESEP
-1362 EPKEQEPSPKE
+1362 EPEQKPEPQEQESSPKE
-1373 MEIEHKEN
+1373 MEIEQKEN
-1381 APEKK
+1381 APEPK
-1386 EEAPKPE
+1386 ENEPKPE
-1393 PKEQESKP
+1393 PKENAPEPKEPEPKP
-1401 EPKVNEP
+1401 EPKENEPKPEPKENEP
-1408 EEKEEISS
+1408 EQKEEASS
-1416 QKYERGEVV
+1416 PKYERGEVV

-1457 ATEKELDSIVKEYT
+1457 ATEKELESIVKEYT
-1471 PDKREDV
+1471 QDKREDV
-1478 LDKDIIDSLEQLAE
+1478 LDKELIDALEQLTE
-1492 QKENDSIEER
+1492 PKENTPDKNENSEDFKEELDKLRELNEEYAENDKVLESPNFKSSKEYWDNERRINAAIDGELNKLGDDDLSEIAKKLGGQVGNR
-1502 AETPKDESEKY
+1502 AERILHKRKVDSLMKLSDEDLLEIVYEKGELWEEARDILDGKEVAKSDIQRYNELLDEQGEISGKANKNYSLNKYTDKKVIPQLGGVYHKDGYAIASDMHVLVADRRKYEKANDGRIIDKDGNEIEGRFPNAFAVVPRRIISSDIDAMDLLNFIAGVKAIVKSKKEKLKDKVILFNVGGELWAGSVENLEKFANAAVSLGGKIYFNDNVGTGIYTRPIYTESDKGFALMMPIDFTRNSIDKDTYFAYNPSKKGAETESMFSNIKAGNGESEKY

-1519 GKDIHPMSKEQ
+1519 GKDIQQMSKEQ
-1530 ESDAINPDIEEKQR
+1530 EADAINPDIEEKQR

-1550 EEKTS
+1550 EEKS
-1555 MKAIADH
+1555 AMKAIADH

-1601 DAVFGHEILHRLRKV
+1601 DSVFGHEILHRLRKV
-1616 SSDAYNE
+1616 SSAAYNE

-1713 TYDAAMAKGALRIID
+1713 SYDASMAKGALRMID
-1728 RAFANKEYTDM
+1728 RAFARADNSVNPNSKIPVTKFQIIGEKGAEALD
-1739 MKAADL
+1739 KAQEATIRMDNLSMAREMEKAGKDAKTIRLATGWERGADG
-1745 EAQSDSKYNNA
+1745 
-1756 TEADVAR
+1756 
-1763 IIRQDLAEKW
+1763 KW
-1773 EKYEKESKKKG
+1773 RYEIMDG
-1784 KNKKNVTPH
+1784 KFKKNPNLKEH
-1793 AITLEQ
+1793 RDE
-1799 VDGIIEQTQQL
+1799 DSGEIIGYTTKLGELLDNEEL
-1810 FKAIDNSLNGEPIW
+1810 FKAYPQLRELRITFQKIGYKE
-1824 KDWQGTL
+1824 
-1831 PTIVKDW
+1831 
-1838 RDGEEH
+1838 
-1844 QIVTWARNNVE
+1844 AYFRNN
-1855 YKYDVSA
+1855 SIHL
-1862 DLLCVNNEGLESFLS
+1862 DLKCLESNEIKQRVLELENSEAFKKWYGVNNNTYSTEEEKDKAWDELE
-1877 SPDVVRLMGV
+1877 
-1887 IHKSNKDGFES
+1887 ET
-1898 DDYMR
+1898 
-1903 AYEVMRDM
+1903 EVY
-1911 GVNVPCKGCFDAAA
+1911 
-1925 RFKMLPSVAIKFVK
+1925 
-1939 LVNKEIAERN
+1939 KEW
-1949 KNPEKYDEKI
+1949 
-1959 KQQESKGRTADGM
+1959 
-1972 PVTGK
+1972 
-1977 TKLLAIKAAVAGDK
+1977 DK
-1991 LTEPMTFQTLMSAK
+1991 LTEHNYSDIIGKKDLSFIESEK
-2005 GQVKTLIENGG
+2005 GVLLHEIQHAIQENEAFSSGGNINRIKDVLVVSKKIREKVEDLLSDFGFDEWIKYADGESIKSSYIHGRNFNLGYAFAENVSGITSVERKKLISYLDKANLLLYENN
-2016 IFRAWQ
+2016 
-2022 KTGAGRP
+2022 
-2029 KDKLLPEPYTG
+2029 KL
-2040 VMTQQAL
+2040 
-2047 TIIAPY
+2047 
-2053 GEKTPAFDKEA
+2053 
-2064 VNTGTGLR
+2064 
-2072 RNSHSEFRPLL
+2072 FRPELRPFEVYERL
-2083 AVDEIQFMRDCFIKE
+2083 AGEVESRNVE
-2098 LMVFKYMKELDDARL
+2098 AR
-2113 FGNLGVKM
+2113 M
-2121 NMSFFPTWDRKAKA
+2121 NMSEQER
-2135 CGLDDNGDYL
+2135 
-2145 PSEESVGS
+2145 
-2153 REFIYYDADGKM
+2153 RETLLADT
-2165 HFDGHKGFEEAK
+2165 E
-2177 KLVNKDVSLSSVV
+2177 DVSRKDQIFLFNNLVESQRAFA
-2190 MSIPHL
+2190 
-2196 LKCLTDVPTP
+2196 DV
-2206 KYPKGVW
+2206 
-2213 GSLIPFH
+2213 
-2220 ASGATAA
+2220 ATTVA
-2227 MLFKQGLGFAR
+2227 
-2238 AMKNFAEAY
+2238 
-2247 TDYDKGV
+2247 
-2254 TNFEAVQNDRF
+2254 
-2265 GEGWVIVEGNKKGT
+2265 T
-2279 KVEKGHKLEFVN
+2279 KV
-2291 GTHYYHKESGLHLF
+2291 
-2305 SSWYCWDRELKEG
+2305 
-2318 DFEKLMRPNPKQK
+2318 
-2331 KTEEQKAREEELKKQ
+2331 
-2346 GIKIEAEKDYKKII
+2346 
-2360 REYCGHDYDVDYNN
+2360 
-2374 KVRELSSTSETCY
+2374 
-2387 VDAARYYVEELRKLH
+2387 
-2402 LIPRFDFDVPED
+2402 
-2414 IFLKM
+2414 
-2419 CEDAGVDPRHE
+2419 
-2430 KLGWKGEGN
+2430 
-2439 SWSPVD
+2439 
-2445 SDAYYSLWCDYGM
+2445 
-2458 TDPATGKYSPH
+2458 AT
-2469 MPVGYINEKGE
+2469 
-2480 REFRMP
+2480 
-2486 DNTVDIVSK
+2486 
-2495 SFNRYVA
+2495 
-2502 LRKKEESM
+2502 
-2510 HEGVLREYVARSVKA
+2510 
-2525 KRITQEQADEFLNTL
+2525 
-2540 GQEDAKYSLRIEDRK
+2540 
-2555 KEQFEIINES
+2555 
-2565 NRMRNDS
+2565 
-2572 RAGILNADNILSFRE
+2572 
-2587 AIDIA
+2587 
-2592 KADNNGKISSY
+2592 
-2603 PDVPNSVFDKAMRSG
+2603 
-2618 FITVYGSEPIE
+2618 
-2629 NGVFVTPSMIGARMD
+2629 
-2644 SDDGK
+2644 
-2649 VFSKVVSINDV
+2649 
-2660 AWLNSDEGQF
+2660 
-2670 ADIATKFATN
+2670 
-2680 VAKNKFP
+2680 NKFP

-2702 KEIDRLNKEEVEIG
+2702 NEIDRLNKERVETG

-2733 SRLKNKGK
+2733 SKLKNTGK

-2769 IDLVKPDGKTVG
+2769 ITLVKPDGKTVG

-2812 ETEFPASELSSGFK
+2812 ETEFPASELTSGFK
-2826 ANKAKLSVG
+2826 ADKAKLSVG

-2859 DVAPHWIEEFKD
+2859 EVAPHWIEEFKD
-2871 SGVYFDIVPPAL
+2871 SGVHFDNVPPAL
-2883 LNTMRD
+2883 LNVLRE

-2900 MGKNCFDAYEEF
+2900 MGANCFEAYESF

-2927 DAFNENIRAKR
+2927 DDFNESIRAKR

-2947 QITGKSNSA
+2947 QINGESNSA
-2956 DKSLIGVHNISED
+2956 EKSLIGVHNITED

-2986 VIDTKNGMH
+2986 VIDTKNGVH

-3013 TGNNAG
+3013 TGKNAG

-3025 WTPTYPHVEKQM
+3025 WTPTYPQVEKQM
-3037 SDNGWSMF
+3037 SDNGVTMF
-3045 YRDIHK
+3045 YKDISK

-3102 QRNKFAKITDNGSKR
+3102 QRNKFAKLTDNGSKR
-3117 FEDLSEEQRNGII
+3117 FEDMTEAERNGII

-3145 EKYQHVMEVNKRVLE
+3145 KKYQSFMQRKKEILKRGDA
-3160 KDKVSPIRKASLQ
+3160 KPFMKAALQ
-3173 RQINDIEQYGVTI
+3173 KSINEIEQYGVTLSAVS
-3186 TDADYLMNLM
+3186 DFMYGM
-3196 KRALDTHGK
+3196 KRALKTDGK
-3205 LDVDNTLKSS
+3205 LDVNNTLKYS

-3221 EGFQEEFDKWLI
+3221 AGLQEEFDKWLI

-3243 LLFDGFDLDGNRKY
+3243 MLFDGFDWDGNRKY

-3263 NASKMMNRESETNS
+3263 NASKMMNKESETNS
-3277 YGATGFSPTRAVLLK
+3277 YGATGFSPTRAVLIK

-3308 EVDEETKQQYDD
+3308 DVDEETKQQYDD

-3367 KEYGYDIDKNGDFA
+3367 KEYGYEIDKNGDFA
-3381 KGLTNLID
+3381 KGLTDLIENLK
-3389 NLENLPVKYFE
+3389 NLPVKYFE
-3400 TKFNRPVTLGEFAIA
+3400 TKFNRPVSLGEFAIA
-3415 IVPDGTSKYV
+3415 IVPDGTSKNV
-3425 VDALKKSGIDVR
+3425 VDALKKSGIEVR

-3442 EEGRAS
+3442 EEGRTSA
-3448 ETMNAILDRDDIRF
+3448 TMDAILDRDDIRF

-3482 EAESMSRRMNVP
+3482 EAQSISRRMNVP
-3494 VRVVDDTEYIFHDNR
+3494 VRVVDDSEYIFHDNR
-3509 AEENRRKNSKG
+3509 AEENRRRNSKG
-3520 YYDSLTGE
+3520 YYDALTGE

-3539 GDVINTVFHETVAH
+3539 GDVVNTVFHETVAH

-3584 NSNAYDAIMDG
+3584 NSNAYDAIIEG
-3595 KYDDWAEAKNSEV
+3595 KYDDWTQAKNSEI

-3615 SQKDFAEFTE
+3615 SQKDFAEFNE

-3640 VIEESSGIADIRDY
+3640 VIEESSGIADIRGY

-3683 TAMRIEYGLDNDTRY
+3683 TAMRIEYGLDDDTRY

-3713 SAIRDEQLPLED
+3713 SAIRDEQLPIED
-3725 RIAIVSMKLAGK
+3725 RIAIVTMRLSDK
-3737 QKQSKR
+3737 QKQSKK

-3752 AESLDSINSAISAQ
+3752 AESLGSINSAISAQ
-3766 RLHDKL
+3766 RQHDKL
-3772 TANRIVALI
+3772 TASRIVALAS
-3781 KEMIAGNFL
+3781 EMISGNFL
-3790 SNIGKK
+3790 NNIGKNDIK
-3796 ELKELFGAVPAAIGE
+3796 TLLRTTRDAVGTNDF
-3811 RKIESKL
+3811 ESQL
-3818 EPVFDVLIK
+3818 NRLFDVLVK

-3833 EDLFNSLISTKA
+3833 ESLFNSLISTKA

-3874 EQSQDKIEQMITEA
+3874 EQSKDEIEQMISEA

-3901 KDESNKLSGYLLALQ
+3901 KDASNRLSGYILALQ
-3916 YAGDIAP
+3916 YAMDIRP
-3923 TYAEEEDLKTQIK
+3923 IKAEIDDLKTQIK

-3947 NSKAAIKAI
+3947 NAKATINAI
-3956 KGAIRKL
+3956 KGAIRQL

-3971 RNIIGQLSKEF
+3971 RNLIGQLSKEF
-3982 GESVGRAKEFKDME
+3982 GESVGRAKEFKEME

-4071 WVECREKELTGF
+4071 WVECREKELSGF
-4083 KEKMKILDEKV
+4083 KEKMNILDEKV

-4120 TVEYWNGERF
+4120 TVEYWNGEQF
-4130 ETRELSQ
+4130 ETRKLSQ

-4168 IKQSLDPKIIQMAD
+4168 IKQSLDPRIIQMAD

-4237 AIRETTNAFKRR
+4237 AISETTNAFKRR

-4372 DVSVSA
+4372 DVSVPA
-4378 IAKSAA
+4378 IATSAA
-4384 KAYSSFQWSMDNLP
+4384 KAYASFQWSMDNLP

-4456 DTRYKKYYKQYKKS
+4456 DTRYKKYFNQYKKS

-4482 NKAKQDAT
+4482 KKAKQDAT

-4541 RSIFDRGYR
+4541 RSLFDRGYR

-4565 GLELSGV
+4565 GLELAGV
-4572 TEEQRNIFRDIA
+4572 TEEQYNIFRDIA

-4653 STALQAFFFGGGTDD
+4653 STALQAFFFGGGSDD

-4752 TPQSQIDQVFFEEV
+4752 TPQSQIDQVYFEEV

-4844 GKQKT
+4844 GKQKN
-4849 DAVNAVSEGKFE
+4849 DAINAVSEGKF
-4861 DGIEKLSEF
+4861 DSIEKLSEF
-4870 ANSRDY
+4870 AQSRDY

-4886 REFNKLVNFYMKS
+4886 REFNKLVNFYMGS

-4941 KDKFMDF
+4941 DDKFMDF

-4966 NAARNALR
+4966 NAARKALR